1 VSTPFNTNQLTN
13 FRFGCIENP
22 IFDQQFDSKHNR
34 ERYELMVNTKN
45 RHESPLKMRINIFT
59 LVFILAIGLLLPSA
73 LFEVALAEEPEE
85 PAPPNGESSRTR
97 DEQDRHIK
105 IEIER
110 QKMESAERLMDKK
123 KIELEDLQAMMA
135 EENNIVT
142 VAEVKTAEEDY
153 ERAVSEY
160 EQAKLTLQQVELESL
175 QDEWHITV
183 EATSLSESPDGREL
197 FSITLR
203 NSSSPV
209 KLVESS
215 KVVGQDII
223 ISAQI
228 DDIFVTIREQE
239 GYGSG
244 GAIIT
249 EPYER
254 RIETLKEDESVTL
267 EFELIKENIRDVVVE
282 LEYAGREERKNI
294 HLKQEDPYI
303 SVVSA
308 RRYKEGDRRRL
319 EVVLTYGALTD
330 ETVED
335 ETAKVDTTTAQ
346 EINNVYVSIKDDTDA
361 IIGFPYEYRIPTL
374 KDGEEKMLDFE
385 LRRNVDSLV
394 VSLNYLKEENLY
406 KIHLEEDTRHISIL
420 SAKKFR
426 VASNTGGQMMVTLQ
440 LKNTSTTE
448 AMSVNATPE
457 EIAAANE
464 IRSIYV
470 SLLDSVDGTNIVK
483 PYEEKIPV
491 LGYNEIV
498 ELTFQLQKDVESLQV
513 SLNYP
518 ELDMP
523 ETRLIYLQKESAL
536 DVVNVSSL
544 RFSQEG
550 NLGSSV
556 TYDLTLDRLAETE
569 NTFQLRVI
577 NLLNRINFEFQDP
590 ETQSRQSQ
598 VKFTQEQS
606 KRNLSLIVYLP
617 EELDASYLDST
628 LEFYVAVLDDT
639 EANELGGVNNRLDLP
654 AEQIAG
660 IQGGV
665 ERFELIPKGVPEIE
679 VFVQN
684 AFQTIKI
691 GEQVNMTATLKNIG
705 TRDLVDIRMI
715 VDVNTD
721 WKYTV
726 VPEVIGS
733 LGRNEETEIQL
744 TLMPPEDIGVGEYQ
758 AKLNAEVTVD
768 NRKFEARDR
777 SITVQ
782 VESKTQMSVTTLLFG
797 ALILLMIAIVVVTI
811 RISRR

>member
-1 VSTPFNTNQLTN
+1 MEGWEKKWKNGWLEEKKEEMDFQSSNPPVFQSLT
-13 FRFGCIENP
+13 
-22 IFDQQFDSKHNR
+22 
-34 ERYELMVNTKN
+34 
-45 RHESPLKMRINIFT
+45 
-59 LVFILAIGLLLPSA
+59 LLLA
-73 LFEVALAEEPEE
+73 LVSVVGMLFVITVLAFAEEPS
-85 PAPPNGESSRTR
+85 PSNGERTRTR

-110 QKMESAERLMDKK
+110 QKMESAKRLMGKK
-123 KIELEDLQAMMA
+123 KIEVEKLEAMMMA
-135 EENNIVT
+135 ENNIVT
-142 VAEVKTAEEDY
+142 VAEVNTAKEDY
-153 ERAVSEY
+153 EKAVSDY
-160 EQAKLTLQQVELESL
+160 EQAKLELQRVELESL
-175 QDEWHITV
+175 QDEWHISV
-183 EATSLSESPDGREL
+183 EATRLYESDDGRER

-209 KLVESS
+209 KLLESS
-215 KVVGQDII
+215 EVVGEDII
-223 ISAQI
+223 LSAQI
-228 DDIFVTIREQE
+228 DDIFVTVKEQE
-239 GYGSG
+239 GYGSS

-267 EFELIKENIRDVVVE
+267 DFELIKENIRDVVVE
-282 LEYAGREERKNI
+282 LKYSGREENKNI
-294 HLKQEDPYI
+294 HLKQEDPHI
-303 SVVSA
+303 TVVSA

-319 EVVLTYGALTD
+319 EVVLKYGALND
-330 ETVED
+330 ETE
-335 ETAKVDTTTAQ
+335 EANTSTAQ

-361 IIGFPYEYRIPTL
+361 IIGYPYEPRIPTL
-374 KDGEEKMLDFE
+374 KDGQERTLDFE
-385 LRRNVDSLV
+385 LRRNVDSV
-394 VSLNYLKEENLY
+394 IVSLKYLDQEIPY
-406 KIHLEEDTRHISIL
+406 KIHLEEDTRYISIL

-426 VASNTGGQMMVTLQ
+426 VDNQMMVTLQ

-448 AMSVNATPE
+448 SMSTNATPE

-464 IRSIYV
+464 IRGIYV
-470 SLLDSVDGTNIVK
+470 SLLDVTDDTNIVK

-491 LGYNEIV
+491 LGYNETV
-498 ELTFQLQKDVESLQV
+498 ELTFQLQKDVESLKV

-518 ELDMP
+518 ELEMP

-550 NLGSSV
+550 NLGNSV

-590 ETQSRQSQ
+590 ETRSRQSQ

-639 EANELGGVNNRLDLP
+639 EAKELGGVNNRLDLS
-654 AEQIAG
+654 ADQIAG

-691 GEQVNMTATLKNIG
+691 GEEVNMTATLQNIG
-705 TRDLVDIRMI
+705 TRDLVDIRML

-726 VPEVIGS
+726 TPEVISS
-733 LGRNEETEIQL
+733 LARTEEKEIQL
-744 TLMPPEDIGVGEYQ
+744 TLSPPADIGVGEYQ

-782 VESKTQMSVTTLLFG
+782 VESQTQMSVTTLLFG
-797 ALILLMIAIVVVTI
+797 ALILLMIGIVIVTI

>member
-1 VSTPFNTNQLTN
+1 ML
-13 FRFGCIENP
+13 
-22 IFDQQFDSKHNR
+22 IFIIATG
-34 ERYELMVNTKN
+34 M
-45 RHESPLKMRINIFT
+45 
-59 LVFILAIGLLLPSA
+59 LLPSVP
-73 LFEVALAEEPEE
+73 FKVALAEEPEE
-85 PAPPNGESSRTR
+85 SAPPNGERTRTR

-110 QKMESAERLMDKK
+110 QKMESAKRLMGKK
-123 KIELEDLQAMMA
+123 KIEVEKLEAMML
-135 EENNIVT
+135 EKDNIVT
-142 VAEVKTAEEDY
+142 VAEVNTAKEDY
-153 ERAVSEY
+153 EKAVSDY
-160 EQAKLTLQQVELESL
+160 EQAKLELQRVELESL

-183 EATSLSESPDGREL
+183 EATRLYESDDGRER

-215 KVVGQDII
+215 EVVGQDII
-223 ISAQI
+223 LSAQI
-228 DDIFVTIREQE
+228 DDIFVTIKEQE
-239 GYGSG
+239 GYGSS

-249 EPYER
+249 EPYEQ
-254 RIETLKEDESVTL
+254 RIEALKENESVIL
-267 EFELIKENIRDVVVE
+267 DFELIKENIRDVVVE
-282 LEYAGREERKNI
+282 LKYSGREEKKNI

-319 EVVLTYGALTD
+319 EVVLRYGALYD
-330 ETVED
+330 ETE
-335 ETAKVDTTTAQ
+335 AMDTTTAQ

-361 IIGFPYEYRIPTL
+361 IIGFPYEHRIRTL
-374 KDGEEKMLDFE
+374 KDGEEKTLDFE
-385 LRRNVDSLV
+385 LRRNVDSLI
-394 VSLNYLKEENLY
+394 VSLTYLEEENPY

-426 VASNTGGQMMVTLQ
+426 VENQMMVTLQ

-448 AMSVNATPE
+448 AMSINATPE

-470 SLLDSVDGTNIVK
+470 SLLDVTDDTNIVK

-491 LGYNEIV
+491 LGYNETV
-498 ELTFQLQKDVESLQV
+498 ELTFQLQKDVESLKV
-513 SLNYP
+513 LLNYP
-518 ELDMP
+518 ELLMP

-577 NLLNRINFEFQDP
+577 NLLNRLSFEFQDP
-590 ETQSRQSQ
+590 ETKSRQSQ

-628 LEFYVAVLDDT
+628 LEFYVAVLDEA

-654 AEQIAG
+654 DEQIAG

-691 GEQVNMTATLKNIG
+691 GEQ
-705 TRDLVDIRMI
+705 
-715 VDVNTD
+715 
-721 WKYTV
+721 
-726 VPEVIGS
+726 
-733 LGRNEETEIQL
+733 
-744 TLMPPEDIGVGEYQ
+744 GEYDSDTQ
-758 AKLNAEVTVD
+758 EY
-768 NRKFEARDR
+768 RDP
-777 SITVQ
+777 
-782 VESKTQMSVTTLLFG
+782 
-797 ALILLMIAIVVVTI
+797 
-811 RISRR
+811 

>member
-1 VSTPFNTNQLTN
+1 MKQGKVKNMAGWKKKGL
-13 FRFGCIENP
+13 
-22 IFDQQFDSKHNR
+22 IFI
-34 ERYELMVNTKN
+34 MA
-45 RHESPLKMRINIFT
+45 M
-59 LVFILAIGLLLPSA
+59 GMLLPSA
-73 LFEVALAEEPEE
+73 LFKVALAEESEE
-85 PAPPNGESSRTR
+85 SAPPNGNSTKTR

-110 QKMESAERLMDKK
+110 QKMKSAERLMTIK
-123 KIELEDLQAMMA
+123 KIELEKLQAMMK

-142 VAEVKTAEEDY
+142 VAEVNTAEEGY
-153 ERAVSEY
+153 ETAVSEY
-160 EQAKLTLQQVELESL
+160 EQAKLELQRVELESL
-175 QDEWHITV
+175 QDEWHISV
-183 EATSLSESPDGREL
+183 EATSLYESPDGREM

-223 ISAQI
+223 LSAQI

-239 GYGSG
+239 SYGSS

-249 EPYER
+249 EPYEQ
-254 RIETLKEDESVTL
+254 RIKTLKEDESVIL
-267 EFELIKENIRDVVVE
+267 KFELIKENIRDVVVE
-282 LEYAGREERKNI
+282 LKYSGREENKNI
-294 HLKQEDPYI
+294 HLSQEEPYI

-308 RRYKEGDRRRL
+308 RRYKEGDHRRL
-319 EVVLTYGALTD
+319 EVVLRYGALND
-330 ETVED
+330 ETEDD
-335 ETAKVDTTTAQ
+335 ETEVVDTTTAQ
-346 EINNVYVSIKDDTDA
+346 EINNVYVSIKDDTAA
-361 IIGFPYEYRIPTL
+361 IIGFPYEHRIPTL
-374 KDGEEKMLDFE
+374 KDGEEKTLDFE
-385 LRRNVDSLV
+385 LRRNVDSV
-394 VSLNYLKEENLY
+394 TVSLTYLEEENPY

-448 AMSVNATPE
+448 AMSINATPE

-470 SLLDSVDGTNIVK
+470 SLLDVTDDTNIVK

-491 LGYNEIV
+491 LGYNETV
-498 ELTFQLQKDVESLQV
+498 ELTFQLQKDVESLKV

-518 ELDMP
+518 ELEMP

-577 NLLNRINFEFQDP
+577 NLLNRLSFEFQDP

-628 LEFYVAVLDDT
+628 LEFYVAVLDEA
-639 EANELGGVNNRLDLP
+639 EANELGGINNRLDDLP

-691 GEQVNMTATLKNIG
+691 GEEVNMTATLKNIG

-733 LGRNEETEIQL
+733 LVRNQEEEIQL
-744 TLMPPEDIGVGEYQ
+744 TLSPPSDIGVGEYQ

-797 ALILLMIAIVVVTI
+797 ALILLMIAIVIVTI

>member
-1 VSTPFNTNQLTN
+1 
-13 FRFGCIENP
+13 
-22 IFDQQFDSKHNR
+22 
-34 ERYELMVNTKN
+34 MVNTKN

-59 LVFILAIGLLLPSA
+59 LVFILATGILLPSA
-73 LFEVALAEEPEE
+73 LFEVALAEVSEE
-85 PAPPNGESSRTR
+85 PASPNGESSRTR

-110 QKMESAERLMDKK
+110 QKMESAKRLMGKK
-123 KIELEDLQAMMA
+123 KIELENLEAMMK

-142 VAEVKTAEEDY
+142 VAEVNTAKEDY
-153 ERAVSEY
+153 EKAVSDY
-160 EQAKLTLQQVELESL
+160 EQAKLELQRVELESL
-175 QDEWHITV
+175 QDEWHISV
-183 EATSLSESPDGREL
+183 EATSLSESPDGREE

-228 DDIFVTIREQE
+228 DDIFVTIREQN

-267 EFELIKENIRDVVVE
+267 KFELIKENIRDVVVE
-282 LEYAGREERKNI
+282 LKYAGREEKKNI

-330 ETVED
+330 ETAED
-335 ETAKVDTTTAQ
+335 ETAEVDTTTAQ

-448 AMSVNATPE
+448 AMSINATPE

-491 LGYNEIV
+491 LGYNETV

-639 EANELGGVNNRLDLP
+639 EASELGGVNNRLDLP

-726 VPEVIGS
+726 VPEVISS
-733 LGRNEETEIQL
+733 LSRNEETEIQL

>member
-1 VSTPFNTNQLTN
+1 MEEGVSLSFQSFNLPFSML
-13 FRFGCIENP
+13 I
-22 IFDQQFDSKHNR
+22 
-34 ERYELMVNTKN
+34 
-45 RHESPLKMRINIFT
+45 
-59 LVFILAIGLLLPSA
+59 LVFIGAMGVLLSIGVPLAY
-73 LFEVALAEEPEE
+73 AEETQPTNENSPKTKEE
-85 PAPPNGESSRTR
+85 QSRQIQIETKR
-97 DEQDRHIK
+97 LEMELKEQ
-105 IEIER
+105 
-110 QKMESAERLMDKK
+110 LMKK
-123 KIELEDLQAMMA
+123 KLVELENLRAMMMEA
-135 EENNIVT
+135 NNIVT
-142 VAEVKTAEEDY
+142 VSEVNTAEEDY
-153 ERAVSEY
+153 ETAVSEY
-160 EQAKLTLQQVELESL
+160 EQAKLTLQETELNSL
-175 QDEWHITV
+175 KDEWHITV
-183 EATSLSESPDGREL
+183 ENTNLYESADGKEL

-209 KLVESS
+209 TLVESS
-215 KVVGQDII
+215 KVLGREII

-228 DDIFVTIREQE
+228 DDIFVSIKEQE
-239 GYGSG
+239 GYGAS
-244 GAIIT
+244 GAIIA
-249 EPYER
+249 EPYEQ
-254 RIETLKEDESVTL
+254 RIETLKEGEAVTL
-267 EFELIKENIRDVVVE
+267 EFELIKEDVRDVVVE
-282 LEYAGREERKNI
+282 LTYSGETDNKNI

-319 EVVLTYGALTD
+319 EVVLTYGAIKGETTETD
-330 ETVED
+330 AEISTGYDD
-335 ETAKVDTTTAQ
+335 EALTTAQ
-346 EINNVYVSIKDDTDA
+346 EINNVYVSIRDETDA
-361 IIGFPYEYRIPTL
+361 IIGYPYEYRIPSL
-374 KDGEEKMLDFE
+374 KDGQATTLDFE
-385 LRRNVDSLV
+385 LRRNVDSLTV
-394 VSLNYLKEENLY
+394 HIMYLDKAY
-406 KIHLEEDTRHISIL
+406 PKKIHLEEDTRHISIL

-426 VASNTGGQMMVTLQ
+426 VASNTGGQMMVTIQ

-448 AMSVNATPE
+448 AMPSNATPQ

-464 IRSIYV
+464 IRGIYV
-470 SLLDSVDGTNIVK
+470 SLLDVTDDTNIVK
-483 PYEEKIPV
+483 PYETKIPV
-491 LGYNEIV
+491 LGYNETV
-498 ELTFQLQKDVESLQV
+498 ELTFQLQKDVESLKV
-513 SLNYP
+513 SLDYP
-518 ELDMP
+518 ELP
-523 ETRLIYLQKESAL
+523 EPDIRLIYLQKESAL

-577 NLLNRINFEFQDP
+577 NLLNRLSFEFQDP
-590 ETQSRQSQ
+590 ETKSRQSQ

-606 KRNLSLIVYLP
+606 KRSLSLIVYLP

-628 LEFYVAVLDDT
+628 LEFYVAVLDET
-639 EANELGGVNNRLDLP
+639 EANELGGINNRLDLP
-654 AEQIAG
+654 ADRIAG

-679 VFVQN
+679 VFVPN

-691 GEQVNMTATLKNIG
+691 GEAVNMTATLKNIG

-726 VPEVIGS
+726 VPEVVKS

-744 TLMPPEDIGVGEYQ
+744 TLNPPVDIGVGEYQ

-782 VESKTQMSVTTLLFG
+782 VESQTQMSVTTLLFG
-797 ALILLMIAIVVVTI
+797 ALILLMIGIVIVTI

>member
-1 VSTPFNTNQLTN
+1 ML
-13 FRFGCIENP
+13 
-22 IFDQQFDSKHNR
+22 IFIIAAG
-34 ERYELMVNTKN
+34 M
-45 RHESPLKMRINIFT
+45 
-59 LVFILAIGLLLPSA
+59 LLPSD
-73 LFEVALAEEPEE
+73 LFEVTLAAEAEET
-85 PAPPNGESSRTR
+85 PPTNGDSTKTK

-110 QKMESAERLMDKK
+110 QKMKSAERLMKK
-123 KIELEDLQAMMA
+123 RKIELENLKAMMA
-135 EENNIVT
+135 EQNNIVT
-142 VAEVKTAEEDY
+142 VTEVYTAEEDY
-153 ERAVSEY
+153 ETAVSEY
-160 EQAKLTLQQVELESL
+160 EQAKLEVQRVELESL
-175 QDEWHITV
+175 KDEWYITV
-183 EATSLSESPDGREL
+183 DETSLYESPDGSER

-203 NSSSPV
+203 NISSPV

-228 DDIFVTIREQE
+228 DDIFVTVKEQE
-239 GYGSG
+239 SYGSS

-249 EPYER
+249 EPYEQ
-254 RIETLKEDESVTL
+254 RIETLKEDESITL
-267 EFELIKENIRDVVVE
+267 EFELIKENVRDVVVE
-282 LEYAGREERKNI
+282 LKYSGREEKKNI

-303 SVVSA
+303 TVVSV

-319 EVVLTYGALTD
+319 EVVLKYGALND
-330 ETVED
+330 EAEEVNTN
-335 ETAKVDTTTAQ
+335 TAQ
-346 EINNVYVSIKDDTDA
+346 EINNVYVSIKDDASA
-361 IIGFPYEYRIPTL
+361 IIGYPYEHRIPTL
-374 KDGEEKMLDFE
+374 KDGQEKTLDFE
-385 LRRNVDSLV
+385 LRRNVDSVTINLK
-394 VSLNYLKEENLY
+394 YLEEDIPY

-426 VASNTGGQMMVTLQ
+426 VENQMMVTLQ

-448 AMSVNATPE
+448 SMSSNASSQ
-457 EIAAANE
+457 EIAATNE

-470 SLLDSVDGTNIVK
+470 SLLDSIDDTNIVK

-491 LGYNEIV
+491 LGYNETV
-498 ELTFQLQKDVESLQV
+498 ELTFQLQKDVESLKV

-518 ELDMP
+518 ELPLP

-577 NLLNRINFEFQDP
+577 NLLNRLSFEFQDP
-590 ETQSRQSQ
+590 ETKSRQSQ

-628 LEFYVAVLDDT
+628 VEFYVAVLDET
-639 EANELGGVNNRLDLP
+639 EANELSGVNNRLDLP
-654 AEQIAG
+654 ADQIES

-691 GEQVNMTATLKNIG
+691 GEQVNMTATLQNIG

-733 LGRNEETEIQL
+733 LGRNEEKEIQL
-744 TLMPPEDIGVGEYQ
+744 TLSPPEDIGVGEYQ

-782 VESKTQMSVTTLLFG
+782 VESKTQVSVTTLLFG
-797 ALILLMIAIVVVTI
+797 ALILLMIAIVIVTI

>member
-1 VSTPFNTNQLTN
+1 MEGWKQRRKNGNRLEGSKEETRFQFSNLPVFQSLALVLICIGAIGIPSLPDLLAAELETPPINDNSPKTKEEQNRQIL
-13 FRFGCIENP
+13 IE
-22 IFDQQFDSKHNR
+22 IDR
-34 ERYELMVNTKN
+34 
-45 RHESPLKMRINIFT
+45 LKM
-59 LVFILAIGLLLPSA
+59 
-73 LFEVALAEEPEE
+73 ELAE
-85 PAPPNGESSRTR
+85 
-97 DEQDRHIK
+97 K
-105 IEIER
+105 
-110 QKMESAERLMDKK
+110 LMNKK
-123 KIELEDLQAMMA
+123 RVDLENLKAMMM

-142 VAEVKTAEEDY
+142 VSEVNIAEEAY
-153 ERAVSEY
+153 ERAVDEY
-160 EQAKLTLQQVELESL
+160 EQAKLTLQQTELDSL
-175 QDEWHITV
+175 KDEWHITV
-183 EATSLSESPDGREL
+183 ETTRLYESVDGREL

-209 KLVESS
+209 KLIESS
-215 KVVGQDII
+215 KVLGRDII

-228 DDIFVTIREQE
+228 DDIFVEIKEQE
-239 GYGSG
+239 GFGASG
-244 GAIIT
+244 ATIT

-254 RIETLKEDESVTL
+254 RIETLKEGESVTL
-267 EFELIKENIRDVVVE
+267 EFELIKENVRDVVVE
-282 LEYAGREERKNI
+282 LKYSGREEQKNI
-294 HLKQEDPYI
+294 DLKQEDPYI

-319 EVVLTYGALTD
+319 EVVLTYGALEG
-330 ETVED
+330 ETQ
-335 ETAKVDTTTAQ
+335 ETGANTAQ
-346 EINNVYVSIKDDTDA
+346 EINNVYVSIKDDTES
-361 IIGFPYEYRIPTL
+361 IIGYPYEPRIPTL
-374 KDGEEKMLDFE
+374 KDGQEKTLDFE
-385 LRRNVDSLV
+385 LRRNVDNLTV
-394 VSLNYLKEENLY
+394 NLKYLDKDISY
-406 KIHLEEDTRHISIL
+406 KIHLEEDTRYISIL

-426 VASNTGGQMMVTLQ
+426 VDNQMMVTIQ

-448 AMSVNATPE
+448 AMPVNAAPE

-464 IRSIYV
+464 IRGIYV
-470 SLLDSVDGTNIVK
+470 SLLDVTDDTNIVK

-491 LGYNEIV
+491 LGYNETV
-498 ELTFQLQKDVESLQV
+498 DLTFQLQKDVESLKV
-513 SLNYP
+513 SLDYP
-518 ELDMP
+518 ELDEPDM
-523 ETRLIYLQKESAL
+523 RLIYLQKESAL

-577 NLLNRINFEFQDP
+577 NLLNRLSFEFQDP
-590 ETQSRQSQ
+590 ETKSRQSQ

-628 LEFYVAVLDDT
+628 LEFYVAVLDEAEAT
-639 EANELGGVNNRLDLP
+639 ELSAVNNRLDLS
-654 AEQIAG
+654 ADRIAG

-679 VFVQN
+679 VFVPN

-691 GEQVNMTATLKNIG
+691 GEEVNMTATLKNIG

-726 VPEVIGS
+726 IPEVIGT
-733 LGRNEETEIQL
+733 LARNEETDIQL
-744 TLMPPEDIGVGEYQ
+744 TLRPPSDIGVGEYQ

-782 VESKTQMSVTTLLFG
+782 VESQTQMSVTTLLFG
-797 ALILLMIAIVVVTI
+797 ALILLMIGIVIVTI

>member
-1 VSTPFNTNQLTN
+1 MRTNILTIVFISVIGISLPVLLTAESVDVSLTN
-13 FRFGCIENP
+13 GNNPKTKEEQSRQILIEV
-22 IFDQQFDSKHNR
+22 
-34 ERYELMVNTKN
+34 ER
-45 RHESPLKMRINIFT
+45 LKME
-59 LVFILAIGLLLPSA
+59 LA
-73 LFEVALAEEPEE
+73 
-85 PAPPNGESSRTR
+85 
-97 DEQDRHIK
+97 K
-105 IEIER
+105 
-110 QKMESAERLMDKK
+110 KLMKK
-123 KIELEDLQAMMA
+123 KQVDLENLRAMLM
-135 EENNIVT
+135 EEDNIVT
-142 VAEVKTAEEDY
+142 VSEVNKAEEAY
-153 ERAVSEY
+153 ERAVDEY
-160 EQAKLTLQQVELESL
+160 EQAKLTLQQVELDSL
-175 QDEWHITV
+175 KDEWHITV
-183 EATSLSESPDGREL
+183 EKTSLYESADGREL
-197 FSITLR
+197 FSITLL

-209 KLVESS
+209 TLVESS
-215 KVVGQDII
+215 KVLGREII

-228 DDIFVTIREQE
+228 DDIFVSIKEQE
-239 GYGSG
+239 SYGASG
-244 GAIIT
+244 ATIT

-254 RIETLKEDESVTL
+254 RIETLKEGESITL
-267 EFELIKENIRDVVVE
+267 EFELIKENVRDVVVE
-282 LEYAGREERKNI
+282 LKYSDRIDQKNI

-319 EVVLTYGALTD
+319 EVVVTYGAVKG
-330 ETVED
+330 EAE
-335 ETAKVDTTTAQ
+335 EIDTSTAQ
-346 EINNVYVSIKDDTDA
+346 EINNIYVSIKDDTES

-374 KDGEEKMLDFE
+374 KDGQEKTLDFE
-385 LRRNVDSLV
+385 LRRNVDSLTV
-394 VSLNYLKEENLY
+394 NLKYLDTDHPYN
-406 KIHLEEDTRHISIL
+406 IHLEEDTRHISIL

-426 VASNTGGQMMVTLQ
+426 VASNTGGQMMVTIQ

-448 AMSVNATPE
+448 AMPSDATPQ

-470 SLLDSVDGTNIVK
+470 SLLDVTDDTNIVK

-491 LGYNEIV
+491 LGYNETV
-498 ELTFQLQKDVESLQV
+498 DLTFQLQKDVESLKV
-513 SLNYP
+513 SMNYP
-518 ELDMP
+518 ELAEPDA
-523 ETRLIYLQKESAL
+523 RLIYLQKESAL

-577 NLLNRINFEFQDP
+577 NLLNRLSFEFQDP

-628 LEFYVAVLDDT
+628 LEFYVAVLD
-639 EANELGGVNNRLDLP
+639 EAEATELGGVNNRLNLSADR
-654 AEQIAG
+654 IAS

-679 VFVQN
+679 VFVPN

-691 GEQVNMTATLKNIG
+691 GEEVNMTATLKNIG
-705 TRDLVDIRMI
+705 TRDLVDIRML

-726 VPEVIGS
+726 IPEVIGA
-733 LGRNEETEIQL
+733 LERNEEKEIQL
-744 TLMPPEDIGVGEYQ
+744 TLRPPADIGVGEYQ

-782 VESKTQMSVTTLLFG
+782 VESQTQMSVTTLLFG
-797 ALILLMIAIVVVTI
+797 ALILLMIGIVIVTI

>member
-1 VSTPFNTNQLTN
+1 MAGWEKKGL
-13 FRFGCIENP
+13 
-22 IFDQQFDSKHNR
+22 IFI
-34 ERYELMVNTKN
+34 MA
-45 RHESPLKMRINIFT
+45 M
-59 LVFILAIGLLLPSA
+59 GMLLPSA
-73 LFEVALAEEPEE
+73 LLEVALAAASEEP
-85 PAPPNGESSRTR
+85 PSINGNSTKTR

-110 QKMESAERLMDKK
+110 QKMKSAERLMTIK
-123 KIELEDLQAMMA
+123 KIELEKLQAMMK

-142 VAEVKTAEEDY
+142 VAEVNTAKEGY
-153 ERAVSEY
+153 ETAVSEY
-160 EQAKLTLQQVELESL
+160 EQAKLELQRVELESL
-175 QDEWHITV
+175 QDEWHISV
-183 EATSLSESPDGREL
+183 EATRLYESEDGRER

-209 KLVESS
+209 KLIESS

-223 ISAQI
+223 LSAQI

-239 GYGSG
+239 SYGSS

-249 EPYER
+249 EPYEQ

-282 LEYAGREERKNI
+282 LKYSGREENKNI
-294 HLKQEDPYI
+294 HLSQEEPYI

-319 EVVLTYGALTD
+319 EVVLRYGALND
-330 ETVED
+330 ETQD
-335 ETAKVDTTTAQ
+335 NETEVIDTTTAQ
-346 EINNVYVSIKDDTDA
+346 EINNVYVSIKDDTAA
-361 IIGFPYEYRIPTL
+361 IIGFPYEHRIPTL
-374 KDGEEKMLDFE
+374 KDGEEKTLDFE
-385 LRRNVDSLV
+385 LRRNVDSV
-394 VSLNYLKEENLY
+394 TVSLTYLEEENPY

-426 VASNTGGQMMVTLQ
+426 VENQMMVTLQ

-448 AMSVNATPE
+448 AMSINATPE

-470 SLLDSVDGTNIVK
+470 SLLDVTDDTNIVK

-491 LGYNEIV
+491 LGYNESV
-498 ELTFQLQKDVESLQV
+498 ELTFQLQKDVESLKV

-518 ELDMP
+518 ELDLP

-577 NLLNRINFEFQDP
+577 NLLNRLSFEFQDP
-590 ETQSRQSQ
+590 ETKSRQSQ

-628 LEFYVAVLDDT
+628 LEFYVAVLDEA
-639 EANELGGVNNRLDLP
+639 EANELGGVNNRLDLA
-654 AEQIAG
+654 AEQIAT

-733 LGRNEETEIQL
+733 LARNEEKEIQL
-744 TLMPPEDIGVGEYQ
+744 TLSPPTDIGVGEYQ

>member
-1 VSTPFNTNQLTN
+1 MKEWRRKWKTGRLEDSWMEKWKTGRLGDHSSSLPPFHSRL
-13 FRFGCIENP
+13 P
-22 IFDQQFDSKHNR
+22 LLLS
-34 ERYELMVNTKN
+34 LMVVMVFISATAVLQSLNPSTVFAESVEELPSVDASSNGKTKDEQS
-45 RHESPLKMRINIFT
+45 RQILIEVERLKM
-59 LVFILAIGLLLPSA
+59 
-73 LFEVALAEEPEE
+73 ELAE
-85 PAPPNGESSRTR
+85 
-97 DEQDRHIK
+97 K
-105 IEIER
+105 
-110 QKMESAERLMDKK
+110 LMKK
-123 KIELEDLQAMMA
+123 KQVDLENLKAMMM
-135 EENNIVT
+135 EEDNIVT
-142 VAEVKTAEEDY
+142 VSEVNKAEEAY
-153 ERAVSEY
+153 ERAVDEY
-160 EQAKLTLQQVELESL
+160 EQAKLTLQQVELDSL
-175 QDEWHITV
+175 KDEWHITV
-183 EATSLSESPDGREL
+183 EKTRLYESADGREL
-197 FSITLR
+197 FSITLL

-209 KLVESS
+209 TLVESS
-215 KVVGQDII
+215 KVLGREII

-228 DDIFVTIREQE
+228 DDIFVSIKEQE
-239 GYGSG
+239 SYGASG
-244 GAIIT
+244 ATIT
-249 EPYER
+249 EPYEQ
-254 RIETLKEDESVTL
+254 RIETLREGESVTL
-267 EFELIKENIRDVVVE
+267 EFELIKENVRDVVVE
-282 LEYAGREERKNI
+282 LKYSDRIDEKNI

-319 EVVLTYGALTD
+319 EVVVTYGAMKG
-330 ETVED
+330 ETE
-335 ETAKVDTTTAQ
+335 EIDTSTAQ
-346 EINNVYVSIKDDTDA
+346 EINNIYVSIKDDTDA

-374 KDGEEKMLDFE
+374 KDGQEKTLDFE
-385 LRRNVDSLV
+385 LRRNVDRLTV
-394 VSLNYLKEENLY
+394 NLKYLDTDHPYN
-406 KIHLEEDTRHISIL
+406 IHLEEDTRHISIL

-426 VASNTGGQMMVTLQ
+426 VDNQMMVTIQ

-448 AMSVNATPE
+448 AMPVNATPE

-470 SLLDSVDGTNIVK
+470 SLLDVTDDTNIVK

-491 LGYNEIV
+491 LGYNETV
-498 ELTFQLQKDVESLQV
+498 ELTFQLQKDVESLKV
-513 SLNYP
+513 WLDYP
-518 ELDMP
+518 ELAEPD
-523 ETRLIYLQKESAL
+523 TRLIYLQKESAL

-577 NLLNRINFEFQDP
+577 NLLNRLSFEFQDP

-606 KRNLSLIVYLP
+606 KRDLSLIVYLP

-628 LEFYVAVLDDT
+628 LEFYVAVIDEA
-639 EANELGGVNNRLDLP
+639 EANELGGVNNRLDLS
-654 AEQIAG
+654 ADRIAN

-679 VFVQN
+679 VFVPN

-691 GEQVNMTATLKNIG
+691 GEEVNMTATLKNIG
-705 TRDLVDIRMI
+705 TRDLVDIRML

-726 VPEVIGS
+726 TPEVVS
-733 LGRNEETEIQL
+733 TLERNEETDIQL
-744 TLMPPEDIGVGEYQ
+744 TLSPPADIGVGEYQ

-782 VESKTQMSVTTLLFG
+782 VESQTQMSVTTLLFG
-797 ALILLMIAIVVVTI
+797 ALILLMIGIVIVTI

>member
-1 VSTPFNTNQLTN
+1 MRVNILTIVFIIAMGTLLPIRTPMAFAEGAQSNNENDPKTKEEQNRQIL
-13 FRFGCIENP
+13 IE
-22 IFDQQFDSKHNR
+22 IDR
-34 ERYELMVNTKN
+34 
-45 RHESPLKMRINIFT
+45 LKM
-59 LVFILAIGLLLPSA
+59 
-73 LFEVALAEEPEE
+73 ELAE
-85 PAPPNGESSRTR
+85 
-97 DEQDRHIK
+97 K
-105 IEIER
+105 
-110 QKMESAERLMDKK
+110 LMKK
-123 KIELEDLQAMMA
+123 KKVDLENLKAMLM

-142 VAEVKTAEEDY
+142 VSEVNTAEEAY
-153 ERAVSEY
+153 ERAVDEY
-160 EQAKLTLQQVELESL
+160 EQAKLTLQQTELDSL
-175 QDEWHITV
+175 KDEWHITV
-183 EATSLSESPDGREL
+183 ETTRLYESADGREL

-215 KVVGQDII
+215 KVLGREII

-228 DDIFVTIREQE
+228 DDIFVEIKEQE
-239 GYGSG
+239 GYGTSG
-244 GAIIT
+244 ATIT

-254 RIETLKEDESVTL
+254 RIETLKEGESVTL
-267 EFELIKENIRDVVVE
+267 EFELIKENVRDVVVE
-282 LEYAGREERKNI
+282 LKYSGREEQKNI

-319 EVVLTYGALTD
+319 EVVLIYGALKS
-330 ETVED
+330 ETE
-335 ETAKVDTTTAQ
+335 EAGANTAQ
-346 EINNVYVSIKDDTDA
+346 EINNVYVSIKDETES
-361 IIGFPYEYRIPTL
+361 IIGYPYEPRIPTM
-374 KDGEEKMLDFE
+374 KDGQERTLDFE
-385 LRRNVDSLV
+385 LRRNVDNITVNLK
-394 VSLNYLKEENLY
+394 YLDEDISY
-406 KIHLEEDTRHISIL
+406 KIHLEEDTRYISIL

-426 VASNTGGQMMVTLQ
+426 VDNQMMVTLQ

-448 AMSVNATPE
+448 AMSSTATPE

-464 IRSIYV
+464 IRGIYV
-470 SLLDSVDGTNIVK
+470 SLLDVTDDTNIVK

-491 LGYNEIV
+491 LGYNETV
-498 ELTFQLQKDVESLQV
+498 DLTFQLQKDVESLKV
-513 SLNYP
+513 SLDYP
-518 ELDMP
+518 ELDEPDM
-523 ETRLIYLQKESAL
+523 RLIYLQKESAL

-569 NTFQLRVI
+569 NTFQLRVL
-577 NLLNRINFEFQDP
+577 NLLNRLSFEFQDP
-590 ETQSRQSQ
+590 ETKSRQSQ

-628 LEFYVAVLDDT
+628 LEFHVAVLDEA
-639 EANELGGVNNRLDLP
+639 EANELGGVNNRLDLS
-654 AEQIAG
+654 ADRIAG

-679 VFVQN
+679 VFVPN

-691 GEQVNMTATLKNIG
+691 GEEVNMTATLKNIG
-705 TRDLVDIRMI
+705 TRDLVDIRML

-726 VPEVIGS
+726 IPEVVGS
-733 LGRNEETEIQL
+733 LERNEETEIQL
-744 TLMPPEDIGVGEYQ
+744 TLRPPADIGVGEYQ

-782 VESKTQMSVTTLLFG
+782 VESQTQMSVTTLLFG
-797 ALILLMIAIVVVTI
+797 ALILLMIGIVIVTI

>member
-1 VSTPFNTNQLTN
+1 MAGWKKRGL
-13 FRFGCIENP
+13 
-22 IFDQQFDSKHNR
+22 IFI
-34 ERYELMVNTKN
+34 MA
-45 RHESPLKMRINIFT
+45 M
-59 LVFILAIGLLLPSA
+59 GMLLPSA
-73 LFEVALAEEPEE
+73 LLDVALAAASEEIPSI
-85 PAPPNGESSRTR
+85 NGNSTKTR

-110 QKMESAERLMDKK
+110 QKMKSAERLMTIK
-123 KIELEDLQAMMA
+123 KIELEKLQAMMK

-142 VAEVKTAEEDY
+142 VAEVNTAKEGY
-153 ERAVSEY
+153 ETAVSEY
-160 EQAKLTLQQVELESL
+160 EQAKLELQRVELESL
-175 QDEWHITV
+175 QDEWHISV
-183 EATSLSESPDGREL
+183 EATSLYESPDGREM

-223 ISAQI
+223 LSAQI

-239 GYGSG
+239 SYGSS

-249 EPYER
+249 EPYEQ
-254 RIETLKEDESVTL
+254 RIETLKEDESVIL
-267 EFELIKENIRDVVVE
+267 KFELIKENIRDVVVE
-282 LEYAGREERKNI
+282 LKYSGREENKNI
-294 HLKQEDPYI
+294 HLSQEEPYI

-319 EVVLTYGALTD
+319 EVVLRYGALN
-330 ETVED
+330 D
-335 ETAKVDTTTAQ
+335 ETADDETEVVDTTTSQ
-346 EINNVYVSIKDDTDA
+346 EINNVYVSIKDDTAA
-361 IIGFPYEYRIPTL
+361 IIGFPYEHRIPTL
-374 KDGEEKMLDFE
+374 KDGEEKTLDFE
-385 LRRNVDSLV
+385 LRRNVDSV
-394 VSLNYLKEENLY
+394 TVSLTYLEQENPY

-426 VASNTGGQMMVTLQ
+426 VENQMMVTLQ

-448 AMSVNATPE
+448 AMSINATPE

-470 SLLDSVDGTNIVK
+470 SLLDVTDDTNIVK

-491 LGYNEIV
+491 LGYNETV
-498 ELTFQLQKDVESLQV
+498 ELTFQLQKDVESLKV

-518 ELDMP
+518 ELEMP
-523 ETRLIYLQKESAL
+523 EMRLIYLQKESAL

-577 NLLNRINFEFQDP
+577 NLLNRLSFEFQDP

-628 LEFYVAVLDDT
+628 LEFYVAVLDEA
-639 EANELGGVNNRLDLP
+639 EANELGGVNNRLDDLP

-691 GEQVNMTATLKNIG
+691 GEEVNMTATLKNIG

-733 LGRNEETEIQL
+733 LARNQEEEIQL
-744 TLMPPEDIGVGEYQ
+744 TLSPPSDIGVGEYQ

-797 ALILLMIAIVVVTI
+797 ALILLMIAIVIVTI

>member
-1 VSTPFNTNQLTN
+1 MERWKEKRKDGSMDGWTDTWKNGWIEGSNTLSSFQTSNFPSPKLPSFQALT
-13 FRFGCIENP
+13 F
-22 IFDQQFDSKHNR
+22 
-34 ERYELMVNTKN
+34 L
-45 RHESPLKMRINIFT
+45 
-59 LVFILAIGLLLPSA
+59 LVFIGAIGLSMPVQLSA
-73 LFEVALAEEPEE
+73 QTEEPV
-85 PAPPNGESSRTR
+85 PPNGESTRTR

-110 QKMESAERLMDKK
+110 QKMESAKRLMTKK
-123 KIELEDLQAMMA
+123 LIELEKLKAMMT

-142 VAEVKTAEEDY
+142 VAEVNTAEEDY
-153 ERAVSEY
+153 ETAVSEY

-183 EATSLSESPDGREL
+183 EKTRLYESEDGRER
-197 FSITLR
+197 FSITLQ

-215 KVVGQDII
+215 EVVGQDII

-239 GYGSG
+239 SYGSS

-254 RIETLKEDESVTL
+254 RIETLKEGESVTL
-267 EFELIKENIRDVVVE
+267 DFELIKENIRDVVVE
-282 LEYAGREERKNI
+282 LKYSGREEKKNI

-319 EVVLTYGALTD
+319 EVVLTYGALST
-330 ETVED
+330 ETE
-335 ETAKVDTTTAQ
+335 EIDTTTEIETTAQ
-346 EINNVYVSIKDDTDA
+346 EINNIYVSIKDDTAA
-361 IIGFPYEYRIPTL
+361 IIGFPYEHRIPTL
-374 KDGEEKMLDFE
+374 KDGEEKTLDFE
-385 LRRNVDSLV
+385 LRRNVDSV
-394 VSLNYLKEENLY
+394 IISLTYLEQIIPY

-426 VASNTGGQMMVTLQ
+426 VDNQMMVTLQ

-448 AMSVNATPE
+448 AMSINATPE

-470 SLLDSVDGTNIVK
+470 SLLDVLDGTNIVK

-491 LGYNEIV
+491 LGYNETV

-518 ELDMP
+518 ELAEPD
-523 ETRLIYLQKESAL
+523 TRLIYLQKESAL

-550 NLGSSV
+550 NLGSSI

-577 NLLNRINFEFQDP
+577 NLLNRLNFEFQDP
-590 ETQSRQSQ
+590 ETKSRQSQ

-628 LEFYVAVLDDT
+628 LEFYVAVLDET

-654 AEQIAG
+654 ADRIAS

-679 VFVQN
+679 VFVPN

-691 GEQVNMTATLKNIG
+691 GEEVNMTATLKNIG
-705 TRDLVDIRMI
+705 TRDLVDIRMV

-733 LGRNEETEIQL
+733 LERNEETEIQL
-744 TLMPPEDIGVGEYQ
+744 TLSPPADIGVGEYQ

-797 ALILLMIAIVVVTI
+797 ALILLMIAIVIVTI

>member
-1 VSTPFNTNQLTN
+1 MDGWKQRQKKGRLGPATFQSAHL
-13 FRFGCIENP
+13 P
-22 IFDQQFDSKHNR
+22 IFQSLMLALIFMSAIGVLSPTLLAAESEETSPANDNTPKTKEEQNR
-34 ERYELMVNTKN
+34 QILIEIDR
-45 RHESPLKMRINIFT
+45 LKM
-59 LVFILAIGLLLPSA
+59 
-73 LFEVALAEEPEE
+73 ELAE
-85 PAPPNGESSRTR
+85 
-97 DEQDRHIK
+97 K
-105 IEIER
+105 
-110 QKMESAERLMDKK
+110 LMKK
-123 KIELEDLQAMMA
+123 KRVDLENLKAMLM

-142 VAEVKTAEEDY
+142 VSEVNTAEEDY
-153 ERAVSEY
+153 ERAVDEY
-160 EQAKLTLQQVELESL
+160 EQAKLTLQQTELDSL
-175 QDEWHITV
+175 KDEWHITV
-183 EATSLSESPDGREL
+183 ETTRLYESADGREL

-215 KVVGQDII
+215 KVLGREII

-228 DDIFVTIREQE
+228 DNIFVAIKEKE
-239 GYGSG
+239 SYGSS

-254 RIETLKEDESVTL
+254 RIETLKEGESVTL
-267 EFELIKENIRDVVVE
+267 EFELIKENVRDVVVE
-282 LEYAGREERKNI
+282 LTYSDEVDEKNI

-319 EVVLTYGALTD
+319 EVVLTYGVL
-330 ETVED
+330 ED
-335 ETAKVDTTTAQ
+335 ETEEAGANTAQ
-346 EINNVYVSIKDDTDA
+346 EINNVYVSLKDDTDS
-361 IIGFPYEYRIPTL
+361 IIGYPYEHRISTL
-374 KDGEEKMLDFE
+374 KDGEEKILDFE
-385 LRRNVDSLV
+385 LRRNVDNLTV
-394 VSLNYLKEENLY
+394 NLKYLDKDISY
-406 KIHLEEDTRHISIL
+406 KIHLEEDTRYISIL

-426 VASNTGGQMMVTLQ
+426 VDNQMRVTIQ

-448 AMSVNATPE
+448 AMPVNATPE

-464 IRSIYV
+464 IRGIYV
-470 SLLDSVDGTNIVK
+470 SLLDVTDDTNIVK

-491 LGYNEIV
+491 LGYNETA
-498 ELTFQLQKDVESLQV
+498 ELTFQLQKDVESLKV
-513 SLNYP
+513 SLDYP
-518 ELDMP
+518 ELAEPDI
-523 ETRLIYLQKESAL
+523 RLIYLQKESAL

-577 NLLNRINFEFQDP
+577 NLLNRLSFEFQDP

-628 LEFYVAVLDDT
+628 LEFHVAVLDEA
-639 EANELGGVNNRLDLP
+639 EANELGGVNNRLDFP
-654 AEQIAG
+654 VDRIAS

-679 VFVQN
+679 VFVPN

-691 GEQVNMTATLKNIG
+691 GEEVHMTATLKNIG
-705 TRDLVDIRMI
+705 TRDLIDIRML

-726 VPEVIGS
+726 IPEVIGT
-733 LGRNEETEIQL
+733 LGRNEETDIQL
-744 TLMPPEDIGVGEYQ
+744 TLSPPADIGVGEYQ

-782 VESKTQMSVTTLLFG
+782 VESQTQMSVTTLLFG
-797 ALILLMIAIVVVTI
+797 ALILLMIAIVIVTV

>member
-1 VSTPFNTNQLTN
+1 ML
-13 FRFGCIENP
+13 
-22 IFDQQFDSKHNR
+22 IFIIATG
-34 ERYELMVNTKN
+34 M
-45 RHESPLKMRINIFT
+45 
-59 LVFILAIGLLLPSA
+59 LLPIA
-73 LFEVALAEEPEE
+73 PLGVGLAAEPED
-85 PAPPNGESSRTR
+85 PASTNGNSTKTR

-110 QKMESAERLMDKK
+110 QKMESAERLMTKK
-123 KIELEDLQAMMA
+123 KIELENLKAMMM

-142 VAEVKTAEEDY
+142 VAEVNTAEEDY
-153 ERAVSEY
+153 EKAVSEY
-160 EQAKLTLQQVELESL
+160 EQAKLTLQQVELQSL

-183 EATSLSESPDGREL
+183 GETSLYESPDGREL

-228 DDIFVTIREQE
+228 DDIFVTIKEQE
-239 GYGSG
+239 SYGSS
-244 GAIIT
+244 GAVIT

-282 LEYAGREERKNI
+282 LKYSGREEKKNI
-294 HLKQEDPYI
+294 HLKQADPYI
-303 SVVSA
+303 TVMSA

-319 EVVLTYGALTD
+319 EVVLKYGALND
-330 ETVED
+330 EAEEANTN
-335 ETAKVDTTTAQ
+335 TAQ
-346 EINNVYVSIKDDTDA
+346 EINNVYVSIRDDTAA
-361 IIGFPYEYRIPTL
+361 IIGYPYEHRIPTL
-374 KDGEEKMLDFE
+374 KDGQEETLDFE
-385 LRRNVDSLV
+385 LRRNVDSVTINLK
-394 VSLNYLKEENLY
+394 YLEEEIPY

-426 VASNTGGQMMVTLQ
+426 VASNTGGQMMVTIQ

-448 AMSVNATPE
+448 AMSSNATPE

-464 IRSIYV
+464 IRGIYV
-470 SLLDSVDGTNIVK
+470 SLLDVTDDTNIVK

-491 LGYNEIV
+491 LGYNETV
-498 ELTFQLQKDVESLQV
+498 ELTFQLQKDVESLKV

-518 ELDMP
+518 ELAMP

-577 NLLNRINFEFQDP
+577 NLLNRLSFEFQDP
-590 ETQSRQSQ
+590 DTKSRQSQ

-628 LEFYVAVLDDT
+628 LEFYVAVLDEA
-639 EANELGGVNNRLDLP
+639 EANELGGVNNRLELS
-654 AEQIAG
+654 AEQVAG
-660 IQGGV
+660 IRGGV

-684 AFQTIKI
+684 AYQIIKI

-705 TRDLVDIRMI
+705 TRDLVDIRML

-733 LGRNEETEIQL
+733 LSRNEEKEIQL
-744 TLMPPEDIGVGEYQ
+744 TLSPPADIGVGEYQ

>member
-1 VSTPFNTNQLTN
+1 MLIS
-13 FRFGCIENP
+13 I
-22 IFDQQFDSKHNR
+22 I
-34 ERYELMVNTKN
+34 
-45 RHESPLKMRINIFT
+45 
-59 LVFILAIGLLLPSA
+59 AIGISLPSA
-73 LFEVALAEEPEE
+73 LSEAQLAAESEE
-85 PAPPNGESSRTR
+85 PAQPNGDNTKTR

-110 QKMESAERLMDKK
+110 QLMKSAERLMEKK
-123 KIELEDLQAMMA
+123 KIELEDLRAMMM

-153 ERAVSEY
+153 ERAVSDY
-160 EQAKLTLQQVELESL
+160 EQAKLKLQQVELESL

-183 EATSLSESPDGREL
+183 EATSLSESLEGREM

-239 GYGSG
+239 SYGSS

-254 RIETLKEDESVTL
+254 RIKTLKEDESVTL

-282 LEYAGREERKNI
+282 LKYAGREEKKNI

-374 KDGEEKMLDFE
+374 KDGEEKTLDFE

-394 VSLNYLKEENLY
+394 VSLQYLEEENPY

-426 VASNTGGQMMVTLQ
+426 VENQMMVTLQ

-448 AMSVNATPE
+448 AMSINATPE

-470 SLLDSVDGTNIVK
+470 SLLDVTDDTNIVK

-498 ELTFQLQKDVESLQV
+498 DLTFQLQKDVESLKV

-523 ETRLIYLQKESAL
+523 EMRLIYLQKESAL

-577 NLLNRINFEFQDP
+577 NLLNRLSFEFQDP

-628 LEFYVAVLDDT
+628 LEFYVAVLDEV

-654 AEQIAG
+654 DEQIAA

-691 GEQVNMTATLKNIG
+691 GEEVNMTATLKNIG

-733 LGRNEETEIQL
+733 LIRNEEKEIQL
-744 TLMPPEDIGVGEYQ
+744 TLSPPADIGVGEYQ

-797 ALILLMIAIVVVTI
+797 ALILLMIAIVIVTI

>member
-1 VSTPFNTNQLTN
+1 MAGWKKKGL
-13 FRFGCIENP
+13 
-22 IFDQQFDSKHNR
+22 IFIIA
-34 ERYELMVNTKN
+34 MG
-45 RHESPLKMRINIFT
+45 M
-59 LVFILAIGLLLPSA
+59 LLPSA
-73 LFEVALAEEPEE
+73 LFEGRLAAETEEST
-85 PAPPNGESSRTR
+85 PPNGNSTKTR

-110 QKMESAERLMDKK
+110 QKMKSAERLMTIK
-123 KIELEDLQAMMA
+123 KIELEKLQAMMK

-142 VAEVKTAEEDY
+142 VAEVNTAKEGY
-153 ERAVSEY
+153 ETAVSEY
-160 EQAKLTLQQVELESL
+160 EQAKLELQRVELESL
-175 QDEWHITV
+175 QDEWHISV
-183 EATSLSESPDGREL
+183 EETSLYESRDGREM

-203 NSSSPV
+203 NNSSPV

-215 KVVGQDII
+215 EVVGQDII

-239 GYGSG
+239 SYGSS

-249 EPYER
+249 EPYEQ

-267 EFELIKENIRDVVVE
+267 KFELIKENIRDVVVE
-282 LEYAGREERKNI
+282 LKYSGREENKNI
-294 HLKQEDPYI
+294 HLSQEDPYI

-319 EVVLTYGALTD
+319 EVVLRYGALN
-330 ETVED
+330 D
-335 ETAKVDTTTAQ
+335 ETADDETEVIDTTTVADNETEVIDTTTAQ
-346 EINNVYVSIKDDTDA
+346 EINNIYVSIKDDTAA
-361 IIGFPYEYRIPTL
+361 IIGFPYEHRIPTL
-374 KDGEEKMLDFE
+374 KDGEEKTLDFE
-385 LRRNVDSLV
+385 LRRNVDSV
-394 VSLNYLKEENLY
+394 TVSLTYLEEENPY

-448 AMSVNATPE
+448 AMSINATPE

-470 SLLDSVDGTNIVK
+470 SLLDTVDGTNIVK
-483 PYEEKIPV
+483 PYEAKIPV
-491 LGYNEIV
+491 LGYNETV
-498 ELTFQLQKDVESLQV
+498 ELTFQLQKDVESLKV
-513 SLNYP
+513 ELNYP
-518 ELDMP
+518 ELEMP

-577 NLLNRINFEFQDP
+577 NLLNRLSFEFQDP

-628 LEFYVAVLDDT
+628 LEFYVAVLDEA
-639 EANELGGVNNRLDLP
+639 EANELGGVNNRLDDLP
-654 AEQIAG
+654 AEQIAS

-691 GEQVNMTATLKNIG
+691 GEEVNMTATLKNIG

-726 VPEVIGS
+726 APEVIGS
-733 LGRNEETEIQL
+733 LVRNEEKEIQL
-744 TLMPPEDIGVGEYQ
+744 TLSPPSDIGVGEYQ

-797 ALILLMIAIVVVTI
+797 ALILLMIAIVIVTI

>member
-1 VSTPFNTNQLTN
+1 MEGWKKRWKNGWLEEEKEEMDFQSSNPSVFQFLT
-13 FRFGCIENP
+13 
-22 IFDQQFDSKHNR
+22 
-34 ERYELMVNTKN
+34 
-45 RHESPLKMRINIFT
+45 
-59 LVFILAIGLLLPSA
+59 LLLA
-73 LFEVALAEEPEE
+73 LVSVVGMLFVITPLLAAEEP
-85 PAPPNGESSRTR
+85 ASPNGERTRTR

-110 QKMESAERLMDKK
+110 QKMESAKRLMGKK
-123 KIELEDLQAMMA
+123 KIEVEKLEAMML
-135 EENNIVT
+135 EKDNIVT
-142 VAEVKTAEEDY
+142 VAEVNTAKEDY
-153 ERAVSEY
+153 EKAVSDY
-160 EQAKLTLQQVELESL
+160 EQAKLELQRVELESL

-183 EATSLSESPDGREL
+183 EATRLYESDDGRER
-197 FSITLR
+197 FEIILR

-215 KVVGQDII
+215 EVVGQDII
-223 ISAQI
+223 LSAQI
-228 DDIFVTIREQE
+228 DDIFVTIKEQE
-239 GYGSG
+239 GYGSS

-249 EPYER
+249 EPYEQ
-254 RIETLKEDESVTL
+254 RIEALKENESVTL
-267 EFELIKENIRDVVVE
+267 DFELIKENIRDVVVE
-282 LEYAGREERKNI
+282 LKYSGREEKKNI

-308 RRYKEGDRRRL
+308 RRYKEGDHRRL
-319 EVVLTYGALTD
+319 EVVLRYGALYD
-330 ETVED
+330 ETE
-335 ETAKVDTTTAQ
+335 AIDTTTAQ

-361 IIGFPYEYRIPTL
+361 IIGFPYEHRIRTL
-374 KDGEEKMLDFE
+374 KDGEEKTLDFE

-394 VSLNYLKEENLY
+394 VSLTYLEQENPY

-426 VASNTGGQMMVTLQ
+426 VENQMMVTLQ

-448 AMSVNATPE
+448 AMSINATLE

-470 SLLDSVDGTNIVK
+470 SLLDVTDGTNIVK

-491 LGYNEIV
+491 LGYNETV

-590 ETQSRQSQ
+590 ETSSRQSQ

-639 EANELGGVNNRLDLP
+639 EANALGGVNNRLDLP
-654 AEQIAG
+654 AEQIAS

>member
-1 VSTPFNTNQLTN
+1 MDGWMEVKTEEWKPAGRKIGRNT
-13 FRFGCIENP
+13 IP
-22 IFDQQFDSKHNR
+22 IFQSSSFQS
-34 ERYELMVNTKN
+34 LM
-45 RHESPLKMRINIFT
+45 
-59 LVFILAIGLLLPSA
+59 LLLAFVSVIGM
-73 LFEVALAEEPEE
+73 LFVITLLAFAEETEPPDQDSPKTKEE
-85 PAPPNGESSRTR
+85 QNR
-97 DEQDRHIK
+97 QLL
-105 IEIER
+105 IEIDR
-110 QKMESAERLMDKK
+110 LTMELAKKLMDKK
-123 KIELEDLQAMMA
+123 QVDLENLKAMML

-142 VAEVKTAEEDY
+142 VSEVNKAEEAY
-153 ERAVSEY
+153 ERAVDEY
-160 EQAKLTLQQVELESL
+160 EQAKLTLQQTELDSL
-175 QDEWHITV
+175 KDEWHITV
-183 EATSLSESPDGREL
+183 EETRLYESPEGREK
-197 FSITLR
+197 FSIVLR

-215 KVVGQDII
+215 KVLGREII

-228 DDIFVTIREQE
+228 DNIFVTIKEQE
-239 GYGSG
+239 GFGS

-249 EPYER
+249 EPYEQ
-254 RIETLKEDESVTL
+254 RIETLKEGESVTL
-267 EFELIKENIRDVVVE
+267 EFELIKENVRDVVVE
-282 LEYAGREERKNI
+282 LKYSDEIDEKNI

-319 EVVLTYGALTD
+319 EVVLTYGALEG
-330 ETVED
+330 ETE
-335 ETAKVDTTTAQ
+335 EAGANTAQ
-346 EINNVYVSIKDDTDA
+346 EINNIYVSIKDDTES
-361 IIGFPYEYRIPTL
+361 IIGYPYEHRISTL
-374 KDGEEKMLDFE
+374 KDGQERTLDFE
-385 LRRNVDSLV
+385 LRRNVDNLT
-394 VSLNYLKEENLY
+394 VSLTYLNKIIPY
-406 KIHLEEDTRHISIL
+406 KIHLEEDTRYISIL

-426 VASNTGGQMMVTLQ
+426 VDNQMMVTIQ

-448 AMSVNATPE
+448 TMPANATPE

-464 IRSIYV
+464 IRGIYV
-470 SLLDSVDGTNIVK
+470 SLLDVTDGTNIVK
-483 PYEEKIPV
+483 PYEEKIQV
-491 LGYNEIV
+491 LGYNETV
-498 ELTFQLQKDVESLQV
+498 ELTFQLQKDVESLKV

-518 ELDMP
+518 ELPEPDM
-523 ETRLIYLQKESAL
+523 RLIYLQKESAL

-577 NLLNRINFEFQDP
+577 NLLNRLSFEFQDP
-590 ETQSRQSQ
+590 ETNSRQSQ

-628 LEFYVAVLDDT
+628 LEFYVAVIDET

-654 AEQIAG
+654 ADRIAS

-679 VFVQN
+679 VFVPN

-691 GEQVNMTATLKNIG
+691 GEEVNMTATLKNIG
-705 TRDLVDIRMI
+705 TRDLIDIRML

-726 VPEVIGS
+726 IPEVINS
-733 LGRNEETEIQL
+733 LKRNEETEIQL
-744 TLMPPEDIGVGEYQ
+744 TLSPPVDIGVGEYQ

-782 VESKTQMSVTTLLFG
+782 VESQTQMSVTTLLFG
-797 ALILLMIAIVVVTI
+797 ALILLMIAIVIVTI

>member
-1 VSTPFNTNQLTN
+1 MEVWVS
-13 FRFGCIENP
+13 P
-22 IFDQQFDSKHNR
+22 IFQSSNLPFP
-34 ERYELMVNTKN
+34 M
-45 RHESPLKMRINIFT
+45 
-59 LVFILAIGLLLPSA
+59 LVLILLSALGMLLPIQIPRA
-73 LFEVALAEEPEE
+73 YAEETQPVSDENRAKTKEE
-85 PAPPNGESSRTR
+85 QSRQIQIETKR
-97 DEQDRHIK
+97 LEMELKEQ
-105 IEIER
+105 
-110 QKMESAERLMDKK
+110 LMKK
-123 KIELEDLQAMMA
+123 KLVELENLKAMMMEA
-135 EENNIVT
+135 NNIVT
-142 VAEVKTAEEDY
+142 VSQVNKAEEDY
-153 ERAVSEY
+153 ETAVSEY
-160 EQAKLTLQQVELESL
+160 EQAKLTLQDTELNSL
-175 QDEWHITV
+175 KDEWHITV
-183 EATSLSESPDGREL
+183 ENTNLYESVDGREL

-209 KLVESS
+209 TLVESS
-215 KVVGQDII
+215 KVLGREII

-228 DDIFVTIREQE
+228 DDIFVSIKEQE
-239 GYGSG
+239 GYGTS
-244 GAIIT
+244 GAIIA
-249 EPYER
+249 EPYEQL
-254 RIETLKEDESVTL
+254 IETLKEGEAVTL
-267 EFELIKENIRDVVVE
+267 EFELIKEDVRDVVVE
-282 LEYAGREERKNI
+282 LIYSGEIDNKNI

-308 RRYKEGDRRRL
+308 RRYKKGDRRRL
-319 EVVLTYGALTD
+319 EVVLTYGAIKGEIKETD
-330 ETVED
+330 ATD
-335 ETAKVDTTTAQ
+335 ATDYSNGATAQ
-346 EINNVYVSIKDDTDA
+346 EINNVYVSIRDDTDA
-361 IIGFPYEYRIPTL
+361 IIGFPYEYRISSL
-374 KDGEEKMLDFE
+374 KDGQATTLDFE
-385 LRRNVDSLV
+385 LRRNVDSLTV
-394 VSLNYLKEENLY
+394 HILYLDKPY
-406 KIHLEEDTRHISIL
+406 PKKIHLEEDTRHISIL

-426 VASNTGGQMMVTLQ
+426 VDNQMMVTLQ

-448 AMSVNATPE
+448 AMPSNATPE

-464 IRSIYV
+464 IRAIYV
-470 SLLDSVDGTNIVK
+470 SLLDVTDDTNIVK
-483 PYEEKIPV
+483 PYETKIPV
-491 LGYNEIV
+491 LGYNETE
-498 ELTFQLQKDVESLQV
+498 ELTFQLQKDVESLKV
-513 SLNYP
+513 SLKYP
-518 ELDMP
+518 ELP
-523 ETRLIYLQKESAL
+523 EPDTRLIYLQKESAL

-577 NLLNRINFEFQDP
+577 NLLNRLSFEFQDP
-590 ETQSRQSQ
+590 ETKSRQSQ

-606 KRNLSLIVYLP
+606 KRSLSLIVYLP

-628 LEFYVAVLDDT
+628 LEFYVAVLDET

-654 AEQIAG
+654 ADRIAG

-679 VFVQN
+679 VFVPN

-691 GEQVNMTATLKNIG
+691 GEEVNMTATLKNIG

-715 VDVNTD
+715 IDVNTD

-726 VPEVIGS
+726 IPEVIGT
-733 LGRNEETEIQL
+733 LERNEETEIQL
-744 TLMPPEDIGVGEYQ
+744 TLSPPTDIGVGEYQ

-782 VESKTQMSVTTLLFG
+782 IESQTQMSVTTLLFG

>member
-1 VSTPFNTNQLTN
+1 MEGWKKKEKNGRVDAWKNGCLKRSNAMSTFQPFNL
-13 FRFGCIENP
+13 P
-22 IFDQQFDSKHNR
+22 IFQSLVLVLIFTSATGILLLIGAPLAYAEETQPTSENTPKTKDEQSRQIEVET
-34 ERYELMVNTKN
+34 ER
-45 RHESPLKMRINIFT
+45 LKME
-59 LVFILAIGLLLPSA
+59 LK
-73 LFEVALAEEPEE
+73 
-85 PAPPNGESSRTR
+85 
-97 DEQDRHIK
+97 EQ
-105 IEIER
+105 
-110 QKMESAERLMDKK
+110 LMKK
-123 KIELEDLQAMMA
+123 KLVELENLRTMMMEA
-135 EENNIVT
+135 NNIVT
-142 VAEVKTAEEDY
+142 VSEVNQAEEDY
-153 ERAVSEY
+153 ETAVSEY
-160 EQAKLTLQQVELESL
+160 EQAKLALQKVELDSL
-175 QDEWHITV
+175 KDEWHITV
-183 EATSLSESPDGREL
+183 EATSLYESPDGREL

-209 KLVESS
+209 KLIESS
-215 KVVGQDII
+215 KVLGREII

-228 DDIFVTIREQE
+228 DDIFVSIKEQE
-239 GYGSG
+239 GYGTS
-244 GAIIT
+244 GAIIA
-249 EPYER
+249 EPYEQH
-254 RIETLKEDESVTL
+254 IETLKEGESVTL
-267 EFELIKENIRDVVVE
+267 EFELIKEDVRDVVVY
-282 LEYAGREERKNI
+282 LEYSGGYEEHNI

-319 EVVLTYGALTD
+319 EVVITYGAVKNETEETD
-330 ETVED
+330 TG
-335 ETAKVDTTTAQ
+335 TTTGYSNGATAQ
-346 EINNVYVSIKDDTDA
+346 EINNVYVSIKDETEA

-374 KDGEEKMLDFE
+374 KDGQEETLDFE
-385 LRRNVDSLV
+385 LRRNVDSLTV
-394 VSLNYLKEENLY
+394 YLQYLDKPY
-406 KIHLEEDTRHISIL
+406 PKKIHLEEDTRHISIL

-426 VASNTGGQMMVTLQ
+426 VENQMMVTIQ

-448 AMSVNATPE
+448 AMPSNATPQ

-464 IRSIYV
+464 IRGIYV
-470 SLLDSVDGTNIVK
+470 SLLDVTDDTNIVK
-483 PYEEKIPV
+483 PYEEKIQV
-491 LGYNEIV
+491 LGYNETV
-498 ELTFQLQKDVESLQV
+498 ELTFQLQKDVESLKV
-513 SLNYP
+513 SLDYS
-518 ELDMP
+518 ELDVP
-523 ETRLIYLQKESAL
+523 DLRLIYLQKESAL

-577 NLLNRINFEFQDP
+577 NLLNRLSFEFQDP
-590 ETQSRQSQ
+590 ETKSRQSQ

-606 KRNLSLIVYLP
+606 KRDLSLIVYLP
-617 EELDASYLDST
+617 EELDATYLDST
-628 LEFYVAVLDDT
+628 LEFYVAVLD
-639 EANELGGVNNRLDLP
+639 EAEATELGGVNNRLDLP
-654 AEQIAG
+654 ADRIAG

-679 VFVQN
+679 VFVPN

-691 GEQVNMTATLKNIG
+691 GEEVNMTATLQNIG
-705 TRDLVDIRMI
+705 TRDLVDIRML

-733 LGRNEETEIQL
+733 LKRNEEIEIQL
-744 TLMPPEDIGVGEYQ
+744 TLSPPVDIGVGEYQ

-797 ALILLMIAIVVVTI
+797 ALILLMIGIVIVTI

>member
-1 VSTPFNTNQLTN
+1 
-13 FRFGCIENP
+13 
-22 IFDQQFDSKHNR
+22 
-34 ERYELMVNTKN
+34 MVNTKN

-59 LVFILAIGLLLPSA
+59 LVFILAIGMLLPSA
-73 LFEVALAEEPEE
+73 LFEIALAEESEA
-85 PAPPNGESSRTR
+85 PASPNGERTKTR

-110 QKMESAERLMDKK
+110 ELMKSAERLMTKK
-123 KIELEDLQAMMA
+123 KIELEELQAMMA

-142 VAEVKTAEEDY
+142 VAEVHTAEEDY
-153 ERAVSEY
+153 ETAVSQY
-160 EQAKLTLQQVELESL
+160 EQAKLKLQQVELESL
-175 QDEWHITV
+175 QDEWHISV
-183 EATSLSESPDGREL
+183 EETSLYESPDGREM

-228 DDIFVTIREQE
+228 DDIFVTIREQD

-267 EFELIKENIRDVVVE
+267 KFELIKENIRDVVVE
-282 LEYAGREERKNI
+282 LKYSGREEKKNI

-330 ETVED
+330 ETE
-335 ETAKVDTTTAQ
+335 EIGTTTAQ
-346 EINNVYVSIKDDTDA
+346 EINNVYVSIKDDTTA
-361 IIGFPYEYRIPTL
+361 IIGFPYEHRIPTL
-374 KDGEEKMLDFE
+374 KDGEEKTLDFE
-385 LRRNVDSLV
+385 LRRNVDSV
-394 VSLNYLKEENLY
+394 TVSLKYLEQEIPY

-448 AMSVNATPE
+448 AMSINASPE

-470 SLLDSVDGTNIVK
+470 SLLDVTDDTNIVK

-491 LGYNEIV
+491 LGYNETV
-498 ELTFQLQKDVESLQV
+498 ELTFQLQKDVESLKV
-513 SLNYP
+513 WLNYP
-518 ELDMP
+518 ELDLP

-550 NLGSSV
+550 NLGSSI

-577 NLLNRINFEFQDP
+577 NLLNRLNFEFQDP
-590 ETQSRQSQ
+590 ETKSRQSQ

-628 LEFYVAVLDDT
+628 LEFYVAVLDEV
-639 EANELGGVNNRLDLP
+639 EAEELGGVNNRLDFS
-654 AEQIAG
+654 AEQIAS

>member
-1 VSTPFNTNQLTN
+1 
-13 FRFGCIENP
+13 
-22 IFDQQFDSKHNR
+22 
-34 ERYELMVNTKN
+34 M
-45 RHESPLKMRINIFT
+45 
-59 LVFILAIGLLLPSA
+59 
-73 LFEVALAEEPEE
+73 
-85 PAPPNGESSRTR
+85 
-97 DEQDRHIK
+97 
-105 IEIER
+105 
-110 QKMESAERLMDKK
+110 
-123 KIELEDLQAMMA
+123 
-135 EENNIVT
+135 
-142 VAEVKTAEEDY
+142 
-153 ERAVSEY
+153 
-160 EQAKLTLQQVELESL
+160 
-175 QDEWHITV
+175 
-183 EATSLSESPDGREL
+183 
-197 FSITLR
+197 
-203 NSSSPV
+203 
-209 KLVESS
+209 
-215 KVVGQDII
+215 
-223 ISAQI
+223 
-228 DDIFVTIREQE
+228 
-239 GYGSG
+239 
-244 GAIIT
+244 
-249 EPYER
+249 
-254 RIETLKEDESVTL
+254 
-267 EFELIKENIRDVVVE
+267 
-282 LEYAGREERKNI
+282 
-294 HLKQEDPYI
+294 
-303 SVVSA
+303 SA

-319 EVVLTYGALTD
+319 EVVLTYGALSD
-330 ETVED
+330 EVE
-335 ETAKVDTTTAQ
+335 EVDTTTAQ
-346 EINNVYVSIKDDTDA
+346 EINNVYVSIKDDTAA
-361 IIGFPYEYRIPTL
+361 IIGFPYEHRIPTL
-374 KDGEEKMLDFE
+374 KDGEEKTLDFE
-385 LRRNVDSLV
+385 LRRNVDNLTISLK
-394 VSLNYLKEENLY
+394 YLEQEIPY

-426 VASNTGGQMMVTLQ
+426 VENQMMVTIQ

-448 AMSVNATPE
+448 TMSINATPE

-464 IRSIYV
+464 IRGIYV
-470 SLLDSVDGTNIVK
+470 SLLDVTDDTNIVK

-491 LGYNEIV
+491 LGYNETV
-498 ELTFQLQKDVESLQV
+498 ELTFQLQKDVESLKV
-513 SLNYP
+513 SLNYS
-518 ELDMP
+518 ELDTP

-577 NLLNRINFEFQDP
+577 NLLNRLSFEFQDP

-628 LEFYVAVLDDT
+628 LEFHVAVLDET

-654 AEQIAG
+654 VDQIAS

-679 VFVQN
+679 VFVPN

-691 GEQVNMTATLKNIG
+691 GEEVNMTATLKNIG

-726 VPEVIGS
+726 TPEVVGS
-733 LGRNEETEIQL
+733 LSRNEETDIQL
-744 TLMPPEDIGVGEYQ
+744 TLSPPTDIGVGEYQ

-797 ALILLMIAIVVVTI
+797 ALILLMIAIVIVTI

>member
-1 VSTPFNTNQLTN
+1 MEGWQMLG
-13 FRFGCIENP
+13 R
-22 IFDQQFDSKHNR
+22 
-34 ERYELMVNTKN
+34 
-45 RHESPLKMRINIFT
+45 KMRV
-59 LVFILAIGLLLPSA
+59 LVFIAAMGVLLPIITPM
-73 LFEVALAEEPEE
+73 VYAEEIQPADENRAKTKEE
-85 PAPPNGESSRTR
+85 QSR
-97 DEQDRHIK
+97 QIQ
-105 IEIER
+105 IETKRLE
-110 QKMESAERLMDKK
+110 MELKAQLMEKK
-123 KIELEDLQAMMA
+123 LVELENLKAMMMEA
-135 EENNIVT
+135 NNIVT
-142 VAEVKTAEEDY
+142 VSQVNKAEEAY
-153 ERAVSEY
+153 ETAVSEY
-160 EQAKLTLQQVELESL
+160 EQAKLTLQDTELNSL
-175 QDEWHITV
+175 KDEWHITV
-183 EATSLSESPDGREL
+183 ENTNLYESEDGREL

-209 KLVESS
+209 TLVESS
-215 KVVGQDII
+215 KVLGREII

-228 DDIFVTIREQE
+228 DDIFVSIKEQE
-239 GYGSG
+239 GYGTS
-244 GAIIT
+244 GAIIA
-249 EPYER
+249 EPYEQ
-254 RIETLKEDESVTL
+254 RIETLKEGEAVTL
-267 EFELIKENIRDVVVE
+267 EFELIKEDVREVVVE
-282 LEYAGREERKNI
+282 LTYSGETDNKNI

-308 RRYKEGDRRRL
+308 RRYKKGDRRHL
-319 EVVLTYGALTD
+319 EVVLTYGAIKGENKETD
-330 ETVED
+330 VPAPTD
-335 ETAKVDTTTAQ
+335 DSNGATAQ
-346 EINNVYVSIKDDTDA
+346 EINNVYVSIRDETDA
-361 IIGFPYEYRIPTL
+361 IIGFPYEYRIPSL
-374 KDGEEKMLDFE
+374 KDGQATTLDFE
-385 LRRNVDSLV
+385 LRRNIDSVTVHIL
-394 VSLNYLKEENLY
+394 YLDKPY
-406 KIHLEEDTRHISIL
+406 PKKIHLEEDTRHISIL

-426 VASNTGGQMMVTLQ
+426 VDNQMMVTLQ

-448 AMSVNATPE
+448 AMPSNATPE

-470 SLLDSVDGTNIVK
+470 SLLDVTDDTNIVK
-483 PYEEKIPV
+483 PYETKIPV
-491 LGYNEIV
+491 LGYNEIK
-498 ELTFQLQKDVESLQV
+498 ELTFQLQKDVESLKV
-513 SLNYP
+513 ALKYP
-518 ELDMP
+518 ELP
-523 ETRLIYLQKESAL
+523 EPDTRLIYLQKESAL

-577 NLLNRINFEFQDP
+577 NLLNRLSFEFQDP

-606 KRNLSLIVYLP
+606 KRRLSLIVYLP
-617 EELDASYLDST
+617 EELDASYLDRT
-628 LEFYVAVLDDT
+628 LEFYVAVLDET
-639 EANELGGVNNRLDLP
+639 ESNELGGVNNRLDLP
-654 AEQIAG
+654 ADRITG

-679 VFVQN
+679 VFVPN

-691 GEQVNMTATLKNIG
+691 GEAVNMTATLKNIG

-726 VPEVIGS
+726 IPEVIGT
-733 LGRNEETEIQL
+733 LERNEETEIQL
-744 TLMPPEDIGVGEYQ
+744 TLSPPADIGVGEYQ

-782 VESKTQMSVTTLLFG
+782 IESQTQLSVTTLLFG

>member
-1 VSTPFNTNQLTN
+1 MDGWKKNGKEGWKDGKIGSPPFHSSTLPLFQPLMFALIFMSAIGVSLLAPLAAALETPPVNDNSPKTKEEQNRQIL
-13 FRFGCIENP
+13 IE
-22 IFDQQFDSKHNR
+22 IDR
-34 ERYELMVNTKN
+34 
-45 RHESPLKMRINIFT
+45 LKM
-59 LVFILAIGLLLPSA
+59 
-73 LFEVALAEEPEE
+73 ELAE
-85 PAPPNGESSRTR
+85 
-97 DEQDRHIK
+97 K
-105 IEIER
+105 
-110 QKMESAERLMDKK
+110 LMNKK
-123 KIELEDLQAMMA
+123 RVDLENLKAMLM

-142 VAEVKTAEEDY
+142 VSEVNTAEEAY
-153 ERAVSEY
+153 ERAVDEY
-160 EQAKLTLQQVELESL
+160 EQAKLTLQQTELDSL
-175 QDEWHITV
+175 KDEWHITV
-183 EATSLSESPDGREL
+183 ETTRLYESVDGREL

-209 KLVESS
+209 KLIESS
-215 KVVGQDII
+215 KVLGRDII

-228 DDIFVTIREQE
+228 DDIFVEIKEQE
-239 GYGSG
+239 GFGASG
-244 GAIIT
+244 ATIT

-254 RIETLKEDESVTL
+254 RIETLKEGESVTL
-267 EFELIKENIRDVVVE
+267 EFELIKENVRDVVVE
-282 LEYAGREERKNI
+282 LKYSGREEQKNI

-319 EVVLTYGALTD
+319 EVVLTYGTLEG
-330 ETVED
+330 ETQ
-335 ETAKVDTTTAQ
+335 ETGTNTAQ
-346 EINNVYVSIKDDTDA
+346 EINNVYVSIKDDTES
-361 IIGFPYEYRIPTL
+361 IIGYPYEPRIPTL
-374 KDGEEKMLDFE
+374 KDGQEKTLDFE
-385 LRRNVDSLV
+385 LRRNVDNLTV
-394 VSLNYLKEENLY
+394 NLKYLDKDISY
-406 KIHLEEDTRHISIL
+406 KIHLEEDTRYISIL

-426 VASNTGGQMMVTLQ
+426 VDNQMMVTIQ

-448 AMSVNATPE
+448 AMPVNAAPE

-464 IRSIYV
+464 IRGIYV
-470 SLLDSVDGTNIVK
+470 SLLDVTDDTNIVK

-491 LGYNEIV
+491 LGYNETV
-498 ELTFQLQKDVESLQV
+498 DLTFQLQKDVESLKV
-513 SLNYP
+513 SLDYP
-518 ELDMP
+518 ELDEPDM
-523 ETRLIYLQKESAL
+523 RLIYLQKESAL

-577 NLLNRINFEFQDP
+577 NLLNRLSFEFQDP
-590 ETQSRQSQ
+590 ETKSRQSQ

-628 LEFYVAVLDDT
+628 LEFHVAVLD
-639 EANELGGVNNRLDLP
+639 EAEATELGGVNNRLDLS
-654 AEQIAG
+654 ADRIAG

-679 VFVQN
+679 VFVPN

-691 GEQVNMTATLKNIG
+691 GEEVSMTATLKNIG
-705 TRDLVDIRMI
+705 TRDLVDIRML

-726 VPEVIGS
+726 IPEVIGA
-733 LGRNEETEIQL
+733 LERNEEKEIQL
-744 TLMPPEDIGVGEYQ
+744 TLSPPADIGVGEYQ

-782 VESKTQMSVTTLLFG
+782 VESQTQMSVTTLLFG
-797 ALILLMIAIVVVTI
+797 ALILLMIGIVIVTI

>member
-1 VSTPFNTNQLTN
+1 
-13 FRFGCIENP
+13 
-22 IFDQQFDSKHNR
+22 
-34 ERYELMVNTKN
+34 
-45 RHESPLKMRINIFT
+45 MRINIFT
-59 LVFILAIGLLLPSA
+59 SVFILAIGILLPSA
-73 LFEVALAEEPEE
+73 LFEVALAEESEE
-85 PAPPNGESSRTR
+85 SAPPNGERTRTR

-110 QKMESAERLMDKK
+110 QKMESARRLMGKK
-123 KIELEDLQAMMA
+123 KIEVEKLEAMMM

-142 VAEVKTAEEDY
+142 VAEVNTAKEDY
-153 ERAVSEY
+153 EKAVSDY
-160 EQAKLTLQQVELESL
+160 EQAKLELQRVELESL
-175 QDEWHITV
+175 QDEWHISV
-183 EATSLSESPDGREL
+183 EATRLYESDDGRER

-215 KVVGQDII
+215 EVVGEDII
-223 ISAQI
+223 LSAQI
-228 DDIFVTIREQE
+228 DDIFVTIKEQE
-239 GYGSG
+239 GYGSS

-249 EPYER
+249 EPYEQ
-254 RIETLKEDESVTL
+254 RIEALKEDESVTL
-267 EFELIKENIRDVVVE
+267 DFELIKDNIRDVVVE
-282 LEYAGREERKNI
+282 LKYSGREERKNI

-319 EVVLTYGALTD
+319 EVVLRYGALSD
-330 ETVED
+330 ETE
-335 ETAKVDTTTAQ
+335 AIDTTTAQ
-346 EINNVYVSIKDDTDA
+346 EINNVYVSIKDDTTA
-361 IIGFPYEYRIPTL
+361 IIGFPYEHRISTL
-374 KDGEEKMLDFE
+374 KDGEEKTLDFE
-385 LRRNVDSLV
+385 LRRNVDSLI
-394 VSLNYLKEENLY
+394 VSLTYLEEENPY

-426 VASNTGGQMMVTLQ
+426 VENQMMVTLQ

-448 AMSVNATPE
+448 AMSINATPE

-470 SLLDSVDGTNIVK
+470 SLLDTMDDTNIVK

-491 LGYNEIV
+491 LGYNETV
-498 ELTFQLQKDVESLQV
+498 ELTFQLQKDVESLKV
-513 SLNYP
+513 WLNYP
-518 ELDMP
+518 ELEMP

-590 ETQSRQSQ
+590 ETSSRQSQ

-606 KRNLSLIVYLP
+606 KRNLSLIIYLP

-639 EANELGGVNNRLDLP
+639 EASELGGVNNRLDLP
-654 AEQIAG
+654 AEQIAS

-726 VPEVIGS
+726 VPEVISS

>member
-1 VSTPFNTNQLTN
+1 MDGWKQRRKNGNRLEGRREETRLQFSNL
-13 FRFGCIENP
+13 P
-22 IFDQQFDSKHNR
+22 IFQS
-34 ERYELMVNTKN
+34 LALV
-45 RHESPLKMRINIFT
+45 
-59 LVFILAIGLLLPSA
+59 LVFIGAIELSLPVLLP
-73 LFEVALAEEPEE
+73 AESEE
-85 PAPPNGESSRTR
+85 TSPVNDNSPKTKE
-97 DEQDRHIK
+97 EQNRQIL
-105 IEIER
+105 IEIDR
-110 QKMESAERLMDKK
+110 LKMELAKNLMDKK
-123 KIELEDLQAMMA
+123 QVDLENLKAMMM

-142 VAEVKTAEEDY
+142 VSEVNEAEEAY
-153 ERAVSEY
+153 ERAVDEY
-160 EQAKLTLQQVELESL
+160 EQAKLTLQQTELESL
-175 QDEWHITV
+175 KDEWHITV
-183 EATSLSESPDGREL
+183 EETRLYESPDGREK
-197 FSITLR
+197 FSIVLR

-215 KVVGQDII
+215 KILEREII

-228 DDIFVTIREQE
+228 DNIFVTIKEQE
-239 GYGSG
+239 GFGS

-249 EPYER
+249 EPYEQ
-254 RIETLKEDESVTL
+254 RIETLKEGESVTL
-267 EFELIKENIRDVVVE
+267 EFELIKENVRDVVVE
-282 LEYAGREERKNI
+282 LKYSGEIDEKNI

-303 SVVSA
+303 TVVSA
-308 RRYKEGDRRRL
+308 RRYKQGDRRHL
-319 EVVLTYGALTD
+319 EVVLRYGAMEGEIEATGSN
-330 ETVED
+330 
-335 ETAKVDTTTAQ
+335 TAQ
-346 EINNVYVSIKDDTDA
+346 EINNVYVSIKDDTAA
-361 IIGFPYEYRIPTL
+361 IIGFPYEHRIPTL
-374 KDGEEKMLDFE
+374 KDGQEKTLDFE
-385 LRRNVDSLV
+385 LRRNVDSLI
-394 VSLNYLKEENLY
+394 VSLTYLDKIIPY
-406 KIHLEEDTRHISIL
+406 KIHLEEDTRYISIL

-426 VASNTGGQMMVTLQ
+426 VDNQMMVTLQ

-448 AMSVNATPE
+448 AMPSDATPQ

-464 IRSIYV
+464 IRGIYV
-470 SLLDSVDGTNIVK
+470 SLLDVLDGTNIVK

-491 LGYNEIV
+491 LGYNETV

-518 ELDMP
+518 ELAEP
-523 ETRLIYLQKESAL
+523 EARLIYLQKESAL

-550 NLGSSV
+550 NLGSSI

-577 NLLNRINFEFQDP
+577 NLLNRLNFEFQDP
-590 ETQSRQSQ
+590 ETKSRQSQ

-628 LEFYVAVLDDT
+628 LEFYVAVLDET
-639 EANELGGVNNRLDLP
+639 EANELGGVNNRLDLS
-654 AEQIAG
+654 ADRIAG

-679 VFVQN
+679 VFVPN

-691 GEQVNMTATLKNIG
+691 GEEVNMTATLKNIG

-726 VPEVIGS
+726 IPEVIGS
-733 LGRNEETEIQL
+733 LKRNEETEIQL
-744 TLMPPEDIGVGEYQ
+744 TLSPPVDIGVGEYQ

-797 ALILLMIAIVVVTI
+797 ALILLMIAIVIVTI

>member
-1 VSTPFNTNQLTN
+1 MDGWKKYGKDGWKDGKIGSPPSQSFN
-13 FRFGCIENP
+13 FP
-22 IFDQQFDSKHNR
+22 IFQS
-34 ERYELMVNTKN
+34 LMFA
-45 RHESPLKMRINIFT
+45 LIFMS
-59 LVFILAIGLLLPSA
+59 AIGVSLP
-73 LFEVALAEEPEE
+73 VPLAAEPEE
-85 PAPPNGESSRTR
+85 IPPVDDNSPKTKE
-97 DEQDRHIK
+97 EQNRQIL
-105 IEIER
+105 IEIDR
-110 QKMESAERLMDKK
+110 LKMELAKKLMDKK
-123 KIELEDLQAMMA
+123 QVDLENLKAMMM

-142 VAEVKTAEEDY
+142 VSEVNIAEEAY
-153 ERAVSEY
+153 ERAVDEY
-160 EQAKLTLQQVELESL
+160 EQAKLTLQQTELDSL
-175 QDEWHITV
+175 KDEWHITV
-183 EATSLSESPDGREL
+183 EKTRLYESADGREL

-215 KVVGQDII
+215 KVLGREII

-228 DDIFVTIREQE
+228 DDIFVEIKEQE
-239 GYGSG
+239 GYGTSG
-244 GAIIT
+244 ATIT
-249 EPYER
+249 EPYEQ
-254 RIETLKEDESVTL
+254 RIETLREGESVTL
-267 EFELIKENIRDVVVE
+267 EFELIKENVRDVVVE
-282 LEYAGREERKNI
+282 LKYSGREEQKNI

-308 RRYKEGDRRRL
+308 RRYKQGDRRRL
-319 EVVLTYGALTD
+319 EVVLTYGVITG
-330 ETVED
+330 ETE
-335 ETAKVDTTTAQ
+335 EIDTNTAQ
-346 EINNVYVSIKDDTDA
+346 EINNVYVSIKDDTES
-361 IIGFPYEYRIPTL
+361 IIGFPYEHRIPTL
-374 KDGEEKMLDFE
+374 KDGQEKTLDFE
-385 LRRNVDSLV
+385 LRRNVDNLT
-394 VSLNYLKEENLY
+394 VSLNYLDQEIPY

-426 VASNTGGQMMVTLQ
+426 VDNQMMVTIQ

-448 AMSVNATPE
+448 AMPSDATPE

-464 IRSIYV
+464 IRAIYV
-470 SLLDSVDGTNIVK
+470 SLLDVTDDTNIVK

-491 LGYNEIV
+491 LGYNETV
-498 ELTFQLQKDVESLQV
+498 DLTFQLQKDVESLKV

-518 ELDMP
+518 ELDEP
-523 ETRLIYLQKESAL
+523 DIRLIYLQKESAL

-628 LEFYVAVLDDT
+628 LEFYVAVLDDA
-639 EANELGGVNNRLDLP
+639 EANELGGVNNRLDLS
-654 AEQIAG
+654 ADRIAS

-679 VFVQN
+679 VFVPN

-691 GEQVNMTATLKNIG
+691 GEEVNMTATLKNIG
-705 TRDLVDIRMI
+705 TRDLVDIRML

-721 WKYTV
+721 WKYTII
-726 VPEVIGS
+726 PEVIGS
-733 LGRNEETEIQL
+733 LSRNEETEIQL
-744 TLMPPEDIGVGEYQ
+744 TLSPPADIGVGEYQ

-782 VESKTQMSVTTLLFG
+782 VESQTQMSVTTLLFG
-797 ALILLMIAIVVVTI
+797 ALILLMIGIVIVTI

>member
-1 VSTPFNTNQLTN
+1 
-13 FRFGCIENP
+13 
-22 IFDQQFDSKHNR
+22 
-34 ERYELMVNTKN
+34 
-45 RHESPLKMRINIFT
+45 MRIYMLMLIF
-59 LVFILAIGLLLPSA
+59 IMAIGMLLPSV
-73 LFEVALAEEPEE
+73 LFEGISAEESEVS
-85 PAPPNGESSRTR
+85 AQPNEDSAKTR

-110 QKMESAERLMDKK
+110 QLMKSAERLMEKK

-153 ERAVSEY
+153 ERAVSDY
-160 EQAKLTLQQVELESL
+160 EQAKLKLQQVELESL

-183 EATSLSESPDGREL
+183 EKTLLYESEEGREE

-203 NSSSPV
+203 NNSSPV

-239 GYGSG
+239 SYGSS

-267 EFELIKENIRDVVVE
+267 KFELIKENIRDVVVE
-282 LEYAGREERKNI
+282 LKYAGREEKKNI
-294 HLKQEDPYI
+294 HLSQEDPYI

-319 EVVLTYGALTD
+319 EVVLTYGALS
-330 ETVED
+330 D
-335 ETAKVDTTTAQ
+335 ETAEEETEKVDTTTAQ

-374 KDGEEKMLDFE
+374 KDGEEKTLDFE
-385 LRRNVDSLV
+385 LRRNVDSV
-394 VSLNYLKEENLY
+394 IVSLKYLEQENPY

-426 VASNTGGQMMVTLQ
+426 IENQMMVTLQ

-448 AMSVNATPE
+448 AMSINATDE

-470 SLLDSVDGTNIVK
+470 SLLDTTDDTNIVK

-491 LGYNEIV
+491 LGYNETAT
-498 ELTFQLQKDVESLQV
+498 LTFQLQKDVESLKV

-523 ETRLIYLQKESAL
+523 EMRLIYLQKESAL

-577 NLLNRINFEFQDP
+577 NLLNRLSFEFQDP

-628 LEFYVAVLDDT
+628 LEFYVAVLDEV
-639 EANELGGVNNRLDLP
+639 EASELGGVNNRLDLP
-654 AEQIAG
+654 DEQIAA

-691 GEQVNMTATLKNIG
+691 GEEVNMTATLKNIG

-733 LGRNEETEIQL
+733 LIRNEEKEIQL
-744 TLMPPEDIGVGEYQ
+744 TLSPPADIGVGEYQ

-797 ALILLMIAIVVVTI
+797 ALILLMIAIVIVTI

>member
-1 VSTPFNTNQLTN
+1 MSTFQPFNL
-13 FRFGCIENP
+13 P
-22 IFDQQFDSKHNR
+22 IFQSLVLVLIFTSATGILLLIGAPLAYAEETQPTSENTPKTKDEQSRQIEVET
-34 ERYELMVNTKN
+34 ER
-45 RHESPLKMRINIFT
+45 LKME
-59 LVFILAIGLLLPSA
+59 LK
-73 LFEVALAEEPEE
+73 
-85 PAPPNGESSRTR
+85 
-97 DEQDRHIK
+97 EQ
-105 IEIER
+105 
-110 QKMESAERLMDKK
+110 LMKK
-123 KIELEDLQAMMA
+123 KLVELENLRTMMMEA
-135 EENNIVT
+135 NNIVT
-142 VAEVKTAEEDY
+142 VSEVNQAEEDY
-153 ERAVSEY
+153 ETAVSEY
-160 EQAKLTLQQVELESL
+160 EQAKLALQKVELDSL
-175 QDEWHITV
+175 KDEWHITV
-183 EATSLSESPDGREL
+183 EATSLYESPDGREL

-209 KLVESS
+209 KLIESS
-215 KVVGQDII
+215 KVLGREII

-228 DDIFVTIREQE
+228 DDIFVSIKEQE
-239 GYGSG
+239 GYGTS
-244 GAIIT
+244 GAIIA
-249 EPYER
+249 EPYEQH
-254 RIETLKEDESVTL
+254 IETLKEGESVTL
-267 EFELIKENIRDVVVE
+267 EFELIKEDVRDVVVY
-282 LEYAGREERKNI
+282 LEYSGGYEEHNI

-319 EVVLTYGALTD
+319 EVVITYGAVKNETEETD
-330 ETVED
+330 TG
-335 ETAKVDTTTAQ
+335 TTTGYSNGATAQ
-346 EINNVYVSIKDDTDA
+346 EINNVYVSIKDETEA

-374 KDGEEKMLDFE
+374 KDGQEETLDFE
-385 LRRNVDSLV
+385 LRRNVDSLTV
-394 VSLNYLKEENLY
+394 YLQYLDKPY
-406 KIHLEEDTRHISIL
+406 PKKIHLEEDTRHISIL

-426 VASNTGGQMMVTLQ
+426 VENQMMVTIQ

-448 AMSVNATPE
+448 AMPSNATPQ

-464 IRSIYV
+464 IRGIYV
-470 SLLDSVDGTNIVK
+470 SLLDVTDDTNIVK

-491 LGYNEIV
+491 LGYNETV
-498 ELTFQLQKDVESLQV
+498 ELTFQLQKDVESLKV
-513 SLNYP
+513 SLDYS
-518 ELDMP
+518 ELDVP
-523 ETRLIYLQKESAL
+523 DLRLIYLQKESAL

-577 NLLNRINFEFQDP
+577 NLLNRLSFEFQDP
-590 ETQSRQSQ
+590 ETKSRQSQ

-606 KRNLSLIVYLP
+606 KRDLSLIVYLP
-617 EELDASYLDST
+617 EELDATYLDST
-628 LEFYVAVLDDT
+628 LEFYVAVLD
-639 EANELGGVNNRLDLP
+639 EAEATELGGVNNRLDLP
-654 AEQIAG
+654 ADRIAG

-679 VFVQN
+679 VFVPN

-691 GEQVNMTATLKNIG
+691 GEEVNMTATLQNIG
-705 TRDLVDIRMI
+705 TRDLVDIRML

-733 LGRNEETEIQL
+733 LKRNEEIEIQL
-744 TLMPPEDIGVGEYQ
+744 TLSPPVDIGVGEYQ

-797 ALILLMIAIVVVTI
+797 ALILLMIGIVIVTI

>member
-1 VSTPFNTNQLTN
+1 MDGWMEAKTEEWKPAGRKIGRNTL
-13 FRFGCIENP
+13 P
-22 IFDQQFDSKHNR
+22 IFQSSSFQS
-34 ERYELMVNTKN
+34 LMLLLAFVSVVGMLFVIT
-45 RHESPLKMRINIFT
+45 
-59 LVFILAIGLLLPSA
+59 ILA
-73 LFEVALAEEPEE
+73 FAEETEPPDRDSPKTKEE
-85 PAPPNGESSRTR
+85 QNR
-97 DEQDRHIK
+97 QIL
-105 IEIER
+105 IEIDR
-110 QKMESAERLMDKK
+110 LTMELAKKLMDKK
-123 KIELEDLQAMMA
+123 QVDLENLKAMML

-142 VAEVKTAEEDY
+142 VSEVNKAEEAY
-153 ERAVSEY
+153 ERAVDEY
-160 EQAKLTLQQVELESL
+160 EQAKLTLQQTELDSL
-175 QDEWHITV
+175 KDEWHITV
-183 EATSLSESPDGREL
+183 EETRLYESLEGREK
-197 FSITLR
+197 FSIVLR

-209 KLVESS
+209 KLIESS
-215 KVVGQDII
+215 KVLGREII

-228 DDIFVTIREQE
+228 DNIFVTIKEQE
-239 GYGSG
+239 GFGS

-249 EPYER
+249 EPYEQ
-254 RIETLKEDESVTL
+254 RIETLKEGESVTL
-267 EFELIKENIRDVVVE
+267 EFELIKENVRDVVVE
-282 LEYAGREERKNI
+282 LKYADAVDEKNI

-319 EVVLTYGALTD
+319 EVVLIYGALKG
-330 ETVED
+330 ETE
-335 ETAKVDTTTAQ
+335 ETNTNIAQ
-346 EINNVYVSIKDDTDA
+346 EINNVYVSIKDDTES
-361 IIGFPYEYRIPTL
+361 IIGYPYEPRIPTL
-374 KDGEEKMLDFE
+374 KDGEEKTLDFE
-385 LRRNVDSLV
+385 LRRNVDSLTV
-394 VSLNYLKEENLY
+394 NLKYLDKDISY
-406 KIHLEEDTRHISIL
+406 KIHLEEDTRYISIL

-426 VASNTGGQMMVTLQ
+426 VDNQMMVTIQ

-448 AMSVNATPE
+448 AMPVNATPE

-464 IRSIYV
+464 IRGIYV
-470 SLLDSVDGTNIVK
+470 SLLDVLDGTNIVK

-491 LGYNEIV
+491 LGYNETV
-498 ELTFQLQKDVESLQV
+498 DLTFQLQKDVESLQV

-518 ELDMP
+518 ELAEPD
-523 ETRLIYLQKESAL
+523 TRLIYLQKESAL

-550 NLGSSV
+550 NLGSSI

-577 NLLNRINFEFQDP
+577 NLLNRLNFEFQDP
-590 ETQSRQSQ
+590 ETKSRQSQ

-628 LEFYVAVLDDT
+628 LEFYVAVLDET

-654 AEQIAG
+654 ADRIAS

-679 VFVQN
+679 VFVPN

-691 GEQVNMTATLKNIG
+691 GEEVNMTATLKNIG
-705 TRDLVDIRMI
+705 TRDLVDIRMV

-726 VPEVIGS
+726 IPEVIGS

-744 TLMPPEDIGVGEYQ
+744 TLSPPADIGVGEYQ

-797 ALILLMIAIVVVTI
+797 ALILLMIAIVIVTI

>member
-1 VSTPFNTNQLTN
+1 MEEWKKKRKNGNRLERRMEETHFQYSNL
-13 FRFGCIENP
+13 P
-22 IFDQQFDSKHNR
+22 IFQSLTLVLVLMSAMGMLLPIGAPLVFAEDAQPINGNTPKTKEEQGR
-34 ERYELMVNTKN
+34 QIQIETER
-45 RHESPLKMRINIFT
+45 LKMELKEQLMQKK
-59 LVFILAIGLLLPSA
+59 LV
-73 LFEVALAEEPEE
+73 
-85 PAPPNGESSRTR
+85 
-97 DEQDRHIK
+97 
-105 IEIER
+105 
-110 QKMESAERLMDKK
+110 
-123 KIELEDLQAMMA
+123 ELENLKAMMMEA
-135 EENNIVT
+135 NNIVT
-142 VAEVKTAEEDY
+142 VSEVNKAEEDY
-153 ERAVSEY
+153 ETAASEY
-160 EQAKLTLQQVELESL
+160 EQAKLALQDVELNSL
-175 QDEWHITV
+175 KDEWHITV
-183 EATSLSESPDGREL
+183 ENTNLYESTDGREL

-209 KLVESS
+209 KLIESS
-215 KVVGQDII
+215 KVLGKEII

-228 DDIFVTIREQE
+228 DDIFVSIKEQE
-239 GYGSG
+239 SYGSS
-244 GAIIT
+244 GAIIA
-249 EPYER
+249 EPYEQ
-254 RIETLKEDESVTL
+254 RIPTLKEGESITL
-267 EFELIKENIRDVVVE
+267 EFELIKEDVRDVVVE
-282 LEYAGREERKNI
+282 LTYSGETENKNI

-319 EVVLTYGALTD
+319 EVVLTYGAIKG
-330 ETVED
+330 ERKEI
-335 ETAKVDTTTAQ
+335 DTNTAQ
-346 EINNVYVSIKDDTDA
+346 DVNNVYVSIRDDTDA

-374 KDGEEKMLDFE
+374 KDGQEKMIDFE
-385 LRRNVDSLV
+385 LRRNVDSLTV
-394 VSLNYLKEENLY
+394 HLLYLDKPY
-406 KIHLEEDTRHISIL
+406 PKKIHLEEDTRHISIL

-426 VASNTGGQMMVTLQ
+426 IENQMMVTIQ

-448 AMSVNATPE
+448 AMPSNATPE

-464 IRSIYV
+464 IRGIYV
-470 SLLDSVDGTNIVK
+470 SLLDVTDDTNIVK
-483 PYEEKIPV
+483 PYEEKIQV
-491 LGYNEIV
+491 LGYNETV
-498 ELTFQLQKDVESLQV
+498 ELTFQLQKDVESLKV
-513 SLNYP
+513 SLDYP
-518 ELDMP
+518 ELAEPD
-523 ETRLIYLQKESAL
+523 TRLIYLQKESAL

-577 NLLNRINFEFQDP
+577 NLLNRLSFEFQDP
-590 ETQSRQSQ
+590 ETKSRQSQ

-628 LEFYVAVLDDT
+628 LEFHVAVLDET

-654 AEQIAG
+654 ADGIAG

-679 VFVQN
+679 VFVPN

-691 GEQVNMTATLKNIG
+691 GEEVNMTATLKNIG

-733 LGRNEETEIQL
+733 LSRNEETEIQL
-744 TLMPPEDIGVGEYQ
+744 TLSPPADIGVGEYQ

-782 VESKTQMSVTTLLFG
+782 IESKTQMSVTTLLFG
-797 ALILLMIAIVVVTI
+797 ALILLMIAIVIVTI

>member
-1 VSTPFNTNQLTN
+1 MEGWKALGQKDRRMEGWIPPICQASNLPFLT
-13 FRFGCIENP
+13 
-22 IFDQQFDSKHNR
+22 
-34 ERYELMVNTKN
+34 LA
-45 RHESPLKMRINIFT
+45 
-59 LVFILAIGLLLPSA
+59 LVFTAVLGVLLPIIPIA
-73 LFEVALAEEPEE
+73 YAEETEPVSNENRAKTKEE
-85 PAPPNGESSRTR
+85 QSRQIQIETKR
-97 DEQDRHIK
+97 LEMELKEQ
-105 IEIER
+105 
-110 QKMESAERLMDKK
+110 LMKK
-123 KIELEDLQAMMA
+123 KLVELENLKAMMMEA
-135 EENNIVT
+135 NNIVT
-142 VAEVKTAEEDY
+142 VSQVNKAEEDY
-153 ERAVSEY
+153 ETAVSEY
-160 EQAKLTLQQVELESL
+160 EQAKLTLQDTELNSL
-175 QDEWHITV
+175 KDEWHITV
-183 EATSLSESPDGREL
+183 ENTNLYESVDGREL

-209 KLVESS
+209 TLVESS
-215 KVVGQDII
+215 KVLGREII

-228 DDIFVTIREQE
+228 DDIFVSIKEQE
-239 GYGSG
+239 GYGAS
-244 GAIIT
+244 GAIIA
-249 EPYER
+249 EPYEQ
-254 RIETLKEDESVTL
+254 RIETLKEGEAVTL
-267 EFELIKENIRDVVVE
+267 EFELIKEDVRDVVVE
-282 LEYAGREERKNI
+282 LTYSGETDNKNI

-308 RRYKEGDRRRL
+308 RRYKKGDRRRL
-319 EVVLTYGALTD
+319 EVVLTYGAIKGEIQ
-330 ETVED
+330 ET
-335 ETAKVDTTTAQ
+335 DTTDATDYSNGATAQ
-346 EINNVYVSIKDDTDA
+346 EINNVYVSVRDETDA
-361 IIGFPYEYRIPTL
+361 IIGFPYEYRIPSL
-374 KDGEEKMLDFE
+374 KDGQATTLDFE
-385 LRRNVDSLV
+385 LRRNVDSLTV
-394 VSLNYLKEENLY
+394 HILYLDKPY
-406 KIHLEEDTRHISIL
+406 PKKIHLEEDTRHISIL

-426 VASNTGGQMMVTLQ
+426 VDNQMMVTLQ

-448 AMSVNATPE
+448 AMPSDATPE

-470 SLLDSVDGTNIVK
+470 SLLDVTDDTNIVK
-483 PYEEKIPV
+483 PYETKIPV
-491 LGYNEIV
+491 LGYNEIE
-498 ELTFQLQKDVESLQV
+498 ELTFQLQKDVESLKV
-513 SLNYP
+513 SLKYP
-518 ELDMP
+518 ELP
-523 ETRLIYLQKESAL
+523 EPDTRLIYLQKESAL

-577 NLLNRINFEFQDP
+577 NLLNRLSFEFQDP
-590 ETQSRQSQ
+590 DTKSRQSQ

-606 KRNLSLIVYLP
+606 KRSLSLIVYLP

-628 LEFYVAVLDDT
+628 LEFYVAVLDET
-639 EANELGGVNNRLDLP
+639 EADELGGVNNRLDLP
-654 AEQIAG
+654 ADRIAG

-679 VFVQN
+679 VFVPN

-691 GEQVNMTATLKNIG
+691 GEEVNMTATLKNIG

-715 VDVNTD
+715 IDVNTD

-726 VPEVIGS
+726 IPEVIGT
-733 LGRNEETEIQL
+733 LERNAETEIQL
-744 TLMPPEDIGVGEYQ
+744 TLSPPADIGVGEYQ

-782 VESKTQMSVTTLLFG
+782 IESQTQMSVTTLLFG

>member
-1 VSTPFNTNQLTN
+1 MEGKKEYGKLK
-13 FRFGCIENP
+13 NP
-22 IFDQQFDSKHNR
+22 KIGGKCLSSSPPSLRVFPVFQF
-34 ERYELMVNTKN
+34 L
-45 RHESPLKMRINIFT
+45 T
-59 LVFILAIGLLLPSA
+59 LVPVFMIAMGVLQSLNPSTVFA
-73 LFEVALAEEPEE
+73 
-85 PAPPNGESSRTR
+85 
-97 DEQDRHIK
+97 
-105 IEIER
+105 
-110 QKMESAERLMDKK
+110 ESAEEFPSVNGSNGKTKDEQSRQILIEVERLKMELAEKLMKK
-123 KIELEDLQAMMA
+123 KQVDLENLRAMMM
-135 EENNIVT
+135 EEDNIVT
-142 VAEVKTAEEDY
+142 VSEVNKAEEAY
-153 ERAVSEY
+153 ERAVDEY
-160 EQAKLTLQQVELESL
+160 EQAKLELQRVELESL
-175 QDEWHITV
+175 KDEWHITV
-183 EATSLSESPDGREL
+183 EKTRLYESADGREL

-209 KLVESS
+209 TLVESS
-215 KVVGQDII
+215 KVLGREII

-228 DDIFVTIREQE
+228 DDIFVSIKEQE
-239 GYGSG
+239 SYGASG
-244 GAIIT
+244 ATIT
-249 EPYER
+249 EPYEQ
-254 RIETLKEDESVTL
+254 RIETLKEGESVTL
-267 EFELIKENIRDVVVE
+267 EFELIKENVRDVVVE
-282 LEYAGREERKNI
+282 LKYSDRIDEKNI
-294 HLKQEDPYI
+294 HLKQENPYI

-319 EVVLTYGALTD
+319 EVVVTYGAVKG
-330 ETVED
+330 EAE
-335 ETAKVDTTTAQ
+335 EIDTSTAQ
-346 EINNVYVSIKDDTDA
+346 EINNIYVSIKDDTES

-374 KDGEEKMLDFE
+374 KDGQEKTLDFE
-385 LRRNVDSLV
+385 LRRNVDSLTV
-394 VSLNYLKEENLY
+394 NLKYLDTDHPYN
-406 KIHLEEDTRHISIL
+406 IHLEEDTRHISIL

-426 VASNTGGQMMVTLQ
+426 VDNQMMVTIQ

-448 AMSVNATPE
+448 AMPSDATPQ

-470 SLLDSVDGTNIVK
+470 SLLDVTDDTNIVK

-491 LGYNEIV
+491 LGYNETV
-498 ELTFQLQKDVESLQV
+498 ELTFQLQKDVESLKV
-513 SLNYP
+513 SMKYP
-518 ELDMP
+518 ELAEPDA
-523 ETRLIYLQKESAL
+523 RLIYLQKESLL

-577 NLLNRINFEFQDP
+577 NLLNRLSFEFQDP
-590 ETQSRQSQ
+590 ETKSRQSQ

-628 LEFYVAVLDDT
+628 LEFYVAVLDEA
-639 EANELGGVNNRLDLP
+639 EANELGGVNNRLDLS
-654 AEQIAG
+654 ADKIAN

-679 VFVQN
+679 VFVPN
-684 AFQTIKI
+684 AFHTIKI
-691 GEQVNMTATLKNIG
+691 GEEVNMTATLKNIG
-705 TRDLVDIRMI
+705 TRDLVDIRML

-726 VPEVIGS
+726 IPEVVS
-733 LGRNEETEIQL
+733 TLERNEETEIQL
-744 TLMPPEDIGVGEYQ
+744 TLSPPADIGVGEYQ

-777 SITVQ
+777 LITVQ
-782 VESKTQMSVTTLLFG
+782 VESQTQMSVTTLLFG
-797 ALILLMIAIVVVTI
+797 ALILLMIGIVIVTI